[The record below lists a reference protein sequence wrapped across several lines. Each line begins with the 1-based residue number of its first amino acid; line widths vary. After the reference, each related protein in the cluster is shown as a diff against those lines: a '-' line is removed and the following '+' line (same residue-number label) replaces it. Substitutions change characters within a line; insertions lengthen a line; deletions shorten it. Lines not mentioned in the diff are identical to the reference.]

1 MPGTRKGSE
10 AGQRT
15 RQRPDTLELGVL
27 SADIRQQQ
35 QQREQERELEQEQE
49 QQEPDIEHW
58 SAAAAQP
65 TAATTR
71 RSRWFNFASK
81 SRRRRLLRCEEEQ
94 MQLAV
99 EPEHEHDLEQQQVR
113 LAQPEITNI
122 GNSTLTIASPAATH
136 IKPAV
141 PSSATASSHLADS
154 FYSLANADAGDEPK
168 AAIDVEQQYKEQP
181 PSKPRLSVLQRFA
194 SWRRSAP
201 DSLPSRRHSRLQSG
215 DLGSQPQLSASASA
229 RNLRR
234 LSQMR
239 RRRSSYYFSDNER
252 RIRANDK
259 DFNSQ
264 FKYHN
269 NYIKTSKYT
278 LLTFLPFNLLEQFQ
292 RLANF
297 YFLCLLVLQ
306 LIPAISSLTPV
317 TTAIPLIGVLTL
329 TAVKDAYDDIQRHL
343 SDSQVNNRKSKTLR
357 NGKLVE
363 AKWSDVQV
371 GDVIR
376 LDNNQFVAA
385 DIMLLTTSEPNG
397 LCFIETAELDG
408 ETNLKA
414 KQCLIETTELGEQHD
429 LLWNFN
435 GEIICERPNNL
446 LNKFE
451 GTLMWKN
458 QRFALDNDKIL
469 LRGCVLRN
477 TQWCYGVV
485 VFAGV
490 DTKLMQNSGK
500 TQFKSTGVDRLLNF
514 IIIGIVLFLVSI
526 CALFALGCAIWEGL
540 IGQHFQLY
548 LPWEHIIPQE
558 MVASGATVIGLLV
571 FFSYAIVLNTVV
583 PISLYVSVEVIRF
596 AQSFLINWDEEMY
609 YARTQTYAKARTTTL
624 NEELGQIQ
632 YIFSDKTGTL
642 TQNIMTFNKCSI
654 NGRTYG
660 DVIDLRTG
668 ELIEITEQTLF
679 QTCNSNNSKSSKSS
693 SNSKSSS
700 GVNKRSSSSAST
712 AATPTAPPTIL
723 VHTAEVHA
731 KKSAL
736 LVTQDGGTQLAH
748 SPEELCGRIA
758 SEQATPAIST
768 MENPLARKQVHYLS
782 PSRSVANED
791 DVDDPGGSKEDPGS
805 RSPSASPSASSGL
818 GACFTRSGQ
827 RMRRQLSGGLSTSCA
842 SGSVSGDKV
851 IILHDN
857 QPEHE
862 HHHQQQQQQQQQ
874 KQQHEQQTNRKL
886 VKFNL
891 TPSASSATECE
902 TSAID
907 SDSGCCAPFRPH
919 HHSHRNSE
927 RNNSS
932 RRNSNCNSNSS
943 TNTNTNTNTNNN
955 NSSSSTTTT
964 TTTTNAHHRYL
975 STHRFA
981 TNWSSSHQKVHMLEP
996 VDFSANP
1003 HHEVDFRWYDRT
1015 LLDAVRSDEEHSQN
1029 FFRLLALCHTVMAET
1044 VDGRLEYQ
1052 AQSPDEAALV
1062 SAARNFGFV
1071 FRTRTPNSITIEV
1084 MGRIE
1089 EYELLHI
1096 LDFNNVR
1103 KRMSVILRRGNSVV
1117 LYCKGADNV
1126 IYDRLHSGQEDLKAR
1141 TQDHLNKFAG
1151 EGLRTLVLAERR
1163 LSEQY
1168 YNDWRSRQQ
1177 EAALSMDSR
1186 ESKLNAVYEEVE
1198 SGMQLL
1204 GVTAIEDKLQ
1214 DGVPKSIANLQNAGI
1229 KIWVLTGDKQETAI
1243 NIGYSCQLLTDEL
1256 VDVFIV
1262 DGNSVEEVEKQ
1273 LRQFKESIKI
1283 FDRFRPG
1290 GTEAMNHFNSD
1301 SSMDPMSVAMTQTS
1315 AFMQDANGSTM
1326 PPPPAISVVTFRW
1339 DAKIKDNKGG
1349 PDSAECNDI
1358 FGDPE
1363 KNSDGRRTAPSVIV
1377 DENTGFALVVNGH
1390 SLVHCLSPELES
1402 KFLDIASQCK
1412 AVICCRVTPL
1422 QKALVVELIKR
1433 AKNAVTLA
1441 IGDGANDVSMIKAAH
1456 IGVGISGQEGLQAVL
1471 SSDYAIAQ
1479 FCHLERLLLVHGRWS
1494 YYRMCKFLR
1503 YFFYKN
1509 FAFTLCHCWYSL
1521 FCGFSAQTVFDPMFI
1536 SVYNLFYTSLPVLAL
1551 GVFEQDVSDKNSV
1564 EYPRLYT
1571 PGLKSELFNIRE
1583 FIYSVL
1589 HGAFTSLIL
1598 FLIPYGV
1605 YKDGVSHNGYI
1616 LSDHMTLG
1624 AVVATILIVDNT
1636 AQIALYTSYWT
1647 IVNHITIW
1655 GSLIWYFVLDYF
1667 YNYVIGGPYVGSL
1680 TQAIKD
1686 LTFWMTM
1693 LITVVMLMAPVL
1705 AYKFYL
1711 LDVHPSLSDKIRQKS
1726 LKKVHSRVSSDVRR
1740 TPSSRRGRRSV
1751 RSGYAFAHQEGFGR
1765 LITSGKIMHKMPQ
1778 DFAFPLGLGT
1788 KKSQTLHNSV
1798 AASVDGM
1805 NNKQQNHTN
1814 NSGGT
1819 KTNDNNNTNLRHNQN
1834 NQIHS
1839 SMADIRH
1846 DGRAS
1851 GERYQGSASTDEL
1864 SPRAPCQDLD
1874 TINL

>member
-1 MPGTRKGSE
+1 MGTK
-10 AGQRT
+10 T
-15 RQRPDTLELGVL
+15 
-27 SADIRQQQ
+27 
-35 QQREQERELEQEQE
+35 
-49 QQEPDIEHW
+49 
-58 SAAAAQP
+58 
-65 TAATTR
+65 
-71 RSRWFNFASK
+71 
-81 SRRRRLLRCEEEQ
+81 
-94 MQLAV
+94 
-99 EPEHEHDLEQQQVR
+99 
-113 LAQPEITNI
+113 
-122 GNSTLTIASPAATH
+122 
-136 IKPAV
+136 
-141 PSSATASSHLADS
+141 
-154 FYSLANADAGDEPK
+154 
-168 AAIDVEQQYKEQP
+168 
-181 PSKPRLSVLQRFA
+181 
-194 SWRRSAP
+194 
-201 DSLPSRRHSRLQSG
+201 
-215 DLGSQPQLSASASA
+215 QPQLAK
-229 RNLRR
+229 
-234 LSQMR
+234 
-239 RRRSSYYFSDNER
+239 DNER

-259 DFNSQ
+259 EFNSQ

-269 NYIKTSKYT
+269 NYIKTSKYSIF
-278 LLTFLPFNLLEQFQ
+278 TFLPFNLLEQFQ

-363 AKWSDVQV
+363 AKWSEVQV

-385 DIMLLTTSEPNG
+385 DILLLSTSEPNG

-414 KQCLIETTELGEQHD
+414 KQCLTETIELGD
-429 LLWNFN
+429 RNDSLWNFN

-446 LNKFE
+446 LNKFD
-451 GTLMWKN
+451 GTLMWRG
-458 QRFALDNDKIL
+458 QRFALDNEKIL

-526 CALFALGCAIWEGL
+526 CAFFAIGCSVWEGF
-540 IGQHFQLY
+540 IGQHFQAY
-548 LPWEHIIPQE
+548 LPWERIIPKDYIPT
-558 MVASGATVIGLLV
+558 GATVIGLLV

-596 AQSFLINWDEEMY
+596 VQSFLINWDEEMY
-609 YARTQTYAKARTTTL
+609 YATTNTYAKARTTTL

-668 ELIEITEQTLF
+668 ELIEITEAVQ
-679 QTCNSNNSKSSKSS
+679 S
-693 SNSKSSS
+693 
-700 GVNKRSSSSAST
+700 
-712 AATPTAPPTIL
+712 
-723 VHTAEVHA
+723 
-731 KKSAL
+731 
-736 LVTQDGGTQLAH
+736 
-748 SPEELCGRIA
+748 
-758 SEQATPAIST
+758 
-768 MENPLARKQVHYLS
+768 
-782 PSRSVANED
+782 
-791 DVDDPGGSKEDPGS
+791 
-805 RSPSASPSASSGL
+805 
-818 GACFTRSGQ
+818 
-827 RMRRQLSGGLSTSCA
+827 
-842 SGSVSGDKV
+842 
-851 IILHDN
+851 
-857 QPEHE
+857 
-862 HHHQQQQQQQQQ
+862 
-874 KQQHEQQTNRKL
+874 
-886 VKFNL
+886 
-891 TPSASSATECE
+891 
-902 TSAID
+902 
-907 SDSGCCAPFRPH
+907 
-919 HHSHRNSE
+919 
-927 RNNSS
+927 
-932 RRNSNCNSNSS
+932 
-943 TNTNTNTNTNNN
+943 
-955 NSSSSTTTT
+955 
-964 TTTTNAHHRYL
+964 
-975 STHRFA
+975 
-981 TNWSSSHQKVHMLEP
+981 

-1003 HHEVDFRWYDRT
+1003 HHESDFRWYDRT
-1015 LLDAVRSDEEHSQN
+1015 LLDAVRSDEEHSHV

-1044 VDGRLEYQ
+1044 VDGKLEYQ

-1084 MGRIE
+1084 MGRTE
-1089 EYELLHI
+1089 EYELLNI

-1103 KRMSVILRRGNSVV
+1103 KRMSVILRRGDSVV

-1126 IYDRLHSGQEDLKAR
+1126 IYDRLHGGQEDLKAR

-1163 LSEQY
+1163 LTEQY
-1168 YNDWRSRQQ
+1168 YNDWRMRQQ
-1177 EAALSMDSR
+1177 EAALSLDSR
-1186 ESKLNAVYEEVE
+1186 EQKLNAIYEEIE
-1198 SGMQLL
+1198 SEMQLV

-1256 VDVFIV
+1256 ADVFIV

-1283 FDRFRPG
+1283 YNRFRPG
-1290 GTEAMNHFNSD
+1290 GSEGLERLNSE
-1301 SSMDPMSVAMTQTS
+1301 STIDPMSAAITQTS
-1315 AFMQDANGSTM
+1315 AFMQETNLPPTP

-1339 DAKIKDNKGG
+1339 DDKIKDNKGG
-1349 PDSAECNDI
+1349 PDSAECNDL
-1358 FGDPE
+1358 FGDE
-1363 KNSDGRRTAPSVIV
+1363 KKSVGGGTASIMI

-1390 SLVHCLSPELES
+1390 SLVHCLSPELEN

-1479 FCHLERLLLVHGRWS
+1479 FRYLERLLLVHGRWS

-1551 GVFEQDVSDKNSV
+1551 GVFEQDVSDKNSL
-1564 EYPRLYT
+1564 EFPRLYT

-1605 YKDGVSHNGYI
+1605 YKDGVSQHGFI
-1616 LSDHMTLG
+1616 VSDHMTLG

-1636 AQIALYTSYWT
+1636 AQISLYTSYWT
-1647 IVNHITIW
+1647 VVNHVTIW
-1655 GSLIWYFVLDYF
+1655 GSLVWYFVLDYF

-1680 TQAIKD
+1680 TQAMKD
-1686 LTFWMTM
+1686 MTFWFTM
-1693 LITVVMLMAPVL
+1693 LITVMMLVSPVL

-1726 LKKVHSRVSSDVRR
+1726 LKKIHSRASSNVRR
-1740 TPSSRRGRRSV
+1740 TASSRRGRRSV

-1765 LITSGKIMHKMPQ
+1765 LITSGKIMHKLPQ

-1788 KKSQTLHNSV
+1788 KKTQALHNNLTS
-1798 AASVDGM
+1798 ADG
-1805 NNKQQNHTN
+1805 T
-1814 NSGGT
+1814 T
-1819 KTNDNNNTNLRHNQN
+1819 EKTNHSGQDMANNNNTNLRHNQN
-1834 NQIHS
+1834 QNHS
-1839 SMADIRH
+1839 SMADITG
-1846 DGRAS
+1846 DGRSS
-1851 GERYQGSASTDEL
+1851 GGEGGRGSGGSEDM

>member
-1 MPGTRKGSE
+1 MIGGGKRCSE
-10 AGQRT
+10 AARRM
-15 RQRPDTLELGVL
+15 RQRPDTLELAVL
-27 SADIRQQQ
+27 DGQQV
-35 QQREQERELEQEQE
+35 EKQEDDQTPSGAIG
-49 QQEPDIEHW
+49 EP
-58 SAAAAQP
+58 
-65 TAATTR
+65 AATASTSSSTKKTCWFQFARSSRNR
-71 RSRWFNFASK
+71 RK
-81 SRRRRLLRCEEEQ
+81 RLHCEEDEEE
-94 MQLAV
+94 A
-99 EPEHEHDLEQQQVR
+99 ENGR
-113 LAQPEITNI
+113 RACLAQPEGMNI
-122 GNSTLTIASPAATH
+122 GSSTQTIATPLM
-136 IKPAV
+136 V
-141 PSSATASSHLADS
+141 GDS
-154 FYSLANADAGDEPK
+154 FYSLAPEAPNPAEDPK
-168 AAIDVEQQYKEQP
+168 PEDQEQYKQRD
-181 PSKPRLSVLQRFA
+181 PSEVSESK
-194 SWRRSAP
+194 
-201 DSLPSRRHSRLQSG
+201 
-215 DLGSQPQLSASASA
+215 SA
-229 RNLRR
+229 RSLRR

-239 RRRSSYYFSDNER
+239 RRRSSYYFSENER

-259 DFNSQ
+259 EFNLQ
-264 FKYHN
+264 YKYHN
-269 NYIKTSKYT
+269 NYIKTSKYSVF
-278 LLTFLPFNLLEQFQ
+278 TFLPFNLLEQFQ

-357 NGKLVE
+357 NGKLVD
-363 AKWSDVQV
+363 AKWSEVQV

-385 DIMLLTTSEPNG
+385 DILLLTTSEPNG

-414 KQCLIETTELGEQHD
+414 KQCLTETIELGDHHD
-429 LLWNFN
+429 ALWNFN
-435 GEIICERPNNL
+435 GEILCERPNNL
-446 LNKFE
+446 LNKFD
-451 GTLMWKN
+451 GTLIWRN
-458 QRFALDNDKIL
+458 QRFALDNEKIL

-526 CALFALGCAIWEGL
+526 CALFAVGCAIWEGL
-540 IGQHFQLY
+540 IGQHFQAY
-548 LPWEHIIPQE
+548 LPWEHIIPKDYIPT
-558 MVASGATVIGLLV
+558 GATVIGLLV

-596 AQSFLINWDEEMY
+596 IQSFLINWDEEMY
-609 YARTQTYAKARTTTL
+609 YARTNTYAKARTTTL

-668 ELIEITEQTLF
+668 EPIEVTEQ
-679 QTCNSNNSKSSKSS
+679 QTIFHNSPRNPEEVPT
-693 SNSKSSS
+693 
-700 GVNKRSSSSAST
+700 GTAAST
-712 AATPTAPPTIL
+712 SPSTSAKQPPLIL
-723 VHTAEVHA
+723 VHKAEIHA
-731 KKSAL
+731 KKSTVM
-736 LVTQDGGTQLAH
+736 VTAEGETQLAS
-748 SPEELCGRIA
+748 SPSSDRAE
-758 SEQATPAIST
+758 
-768 MENPLARKQVHYLS
+768 MEPPSLDSQRNPRGRKQVRYS
-782 PSRSVANED
+782 APSRSQEME
-791 DVDDPGGSKEDPGS
+791 PGGTIPGGLSPTGYEKQRSSS
-805 RSPSASPSASSGL
+805 RNSAGGL
-818 GACFTRSGQ
+818 GVCFKRSGPGLMQ
-827 RMRRQLSGGLSTSCA
+827 RQLSSTS
-842 SGSVSGDKV
+842 SSDKA
-851 IILHDN
+851 L
-857 QPEHE
+857 Q
-862 HHHQQQQQQQQQ
+862 
-874 KQQHEQQTNRKL
+874 
-886 VKFNL
+886 
-891 TPSASSATECE
+891 C
-902 TSAID
+902 
-907 SDSGCCAPFRPH
+907 
-919 HHSHRNSE
+919 
-927 RNNSS
+927 
-932 RRNSNCNSNSS
+932 
-943 TNTNTNTNTNNN
+943 
-955 NSSSSTTTT
+955 
-964 TTTTNAHHRYL
+964 
-975 STHRFA
+975 
-981 TNWSSSHQKVHMLEP
+981 

-1003 HHEVDFRWYDRT
+1003 HHESDFRWYDRT
-1015 LLDAVRSDEEHSQN
+1015 LLDAVRSDEEHSHV

-1044 VDGRLEYQ
+1044 VEGKLEYQ

-1062 SAARNFGFV
+1062 AAARNFGFV
-1071 FRTRTPNSITIEV
+1071 FRSRTPNSITIEV
-1084 MGRIE
+1084 MGRME
-1089 EYELLHI
+1089 EYELLNI

-1103 KRMSVILRRGNSVV
+1103 KRMSVILRRGDSVV

-1126 IYDRLHSGQEDLKAR
+1126 IYDRLHGGQEDLKAR

-1163 LSEQY
+1163 LTEQY
-1168 YNDWRSRQQ
+1168 YKEWRTRQQ

-1186 ESKLNAVYEEVE
+1186 EERLNEIYEEIE
-1198 SGMQLL
+1198 SDMQLV

-1214 DGVPKSIANLQNAGI
+1214 DGVPKAIANLQSAGI

-1243 NIGYSCQLLTDEL
+1243 NIGYSCQLLSDEL
-1256 VDVFIV
+1256 ADVFIV

-1283 FDRFRPG
+1283 YNRFRPG
-1290 GTEAMNHFNSD
+1290 GTEALYNSD
-1301 SSMDPMSVAMTQTS
+1301 SNMDPLSVTMTQTS
-1315 AFMQDANGSTM
+1315 VFMHESSTPPTP
-1326 PPPPAISVVTFRW
+1326 PPPPAISVVTF
-1339 DAKIKDNKGG
+1339 
-1349 PDSAECNDI
+1349 SAECNDL
-1358 FGDPE
+1358 FGDE
-1363 KNSDGRRTAPSVIV
+1363 KRSLDGGAASIVI

-1390 SLVHCLSPELES
+1390 SLVHCLSPELEI

-1479 FCHLERLLLVHGRWS
+1479 FRYLERLLLVHGRWS

-1536 SVYNLFYTSLPVLAL
+1536 SVYNLFYTSLPVLSL
-1551 GVFEQDVSDKNSV
+1551 GIFEQDVSDKNSV

-1589 HGAFTSLIL
+1589 HGAFTSLVL

-1636 AQIALYTSYWT
+1636 AQISLYTSYWT
-1647 IVNHITIW
+1647 VVNHITIW
-1655 GSLIWYFVLDYF
+1655 GSLVWYFVLDYF

-1693 LITVVMLMAPVL
+1693 LITVMVLVAPVL
-1705 AYKFYL
+1705 AYKYYL

-1726 LKKVHSRVSSDVRR
+1726 LKKIHSRASSDVRR

-1788 KKSQTLHNSV
+1788 KKTQALHNNLTS
-1798 AASVDGM
+1798 ADQTKAS
-1805 NNKQQNHTN
+1805 
-1814 NSGGT
+1814 NSSGHHMG
-1819 KTNDNNNTNLRHNQN
+1819 NNNNTNQRHNQN
-1834 NQIHS
+1834 QNHS
-1839 SMADIRH
+1839 SMADISAE
-1846 DGRAS
+1846 GRVNGADAGGS
-1851 GERYQGSASTDEL
+1851 GGTEDL

>member
-1 MPGTRKGSE
+1 MGTK
-10 AGQRT
+10 T
-15 RQRPDTLELGVL
+15 
-27 SADIRQQQ
+27 
-35 QQREQERELEQEQE
+35 
-49 QQEPDIEHW
+49 
-58 SAAAAQP
+58 
-65 TAATTR
+65 
-71 RSRWFNFASK
+71 
-81 SRRRRLLRCEEEQ
+81 
-94 MQLAV
+94 
-99 EPEHEHDLEQQQVR
+99 
-113 LAQPEITNI
+113 
-122 GNSTLTIASPAATH
+122 
-136 IKPAV
+136 
-141 PSSATASSHLADS
+141 
-154 FYSLANADAGDEPK
+154 
-168 AAIDVEQQYKEQP
+168 
-181 PSKPRLSVLQRFA
+181 
-194 SWRRSAP
+194 
-201 DSLPSRRHSRLQSG
+201 
-215 DLGSQPQLSASASA
+215 QPQQAKE
-229 RNLRR
+229 
-234 LSQMR
+234 
-239 RRRSSYYFSDNER
+239 NER

-259 DFNSQ
+259 EFNLQ
-264 FKYHN
+264 YKYHN
-269 NYIKTSKYT
+269 NYIKTSKYSVF
-278 LLTFLPFNLLEQFQ
+278 TFLPFNLLEQFQ

-357 NGKLVE
+357 NGKLVD
-363 AKWSDVQV
+363 AKWSEVQV

-385 DIMLLTTSEPNG
+385 DILLLTTSEPNG

-414 KQCLIETTELGEQHD
+414 KQCLTETIELGDHHD
-429 LLWNFN
+429 ALWNFN
-435 GEIICERPNNL
+435 GEILCERPNNL
-446 LNKFE
+446 LNKFD
-451 GTLMWKN
+451 GTLIWRN
-458 QRFALDNDKIL
+458 QRFALDNEKIL

-526 CALFALGCAIWEGL
+526 CALFAVGCAIWEGL
-540 IGQHFQLY
+540 IGQHFQAY
-548 LPWEHIIPQE
+548 LPWEHIIPKDYIPT
-558 MVASGATVIGLLV
+558 GATVIGLLV

-596 AQSFLINWDEEMY
+596 IQSFLINWDEEMY
-609 YARTQTYAKARTTTL
+609 YARTNTYAKARTTTL

-668 ELIEITEQTLF
+668 EPIEVTEQ
-679 QTCNSNNSKSSKSS
+679 QTIFHNSPRNPEEVPT
-693 SNSKSSS
+693 
-700 GVNKRSSSSAST
+700 GTAAST
-712 AATPTAPPTIL
+712 SPSTSAKQPPLIL
-723 VHTAEVHA
+723 VHKAEIHA
-731 KKSAL
+731 KKSTVM
-736 LVTQDGGTQLAH
+736 VTAEGETQLAS
-748 SPEELCGRIA
+748 SPSSDRAE
-758 SEQATPAIST
+758 
-768 MENPLARKQVHYLS
+768 MEPPSLDSQRNPRGRKQVRYS
-782 PSRSVANED
+782 APSRSQEME
-791 DVDDPGGSKEDPGS
+791 PGGTIPGGLSPTGYEKQRSSS
-805 RSPSASPSASSGL
+805 RNSAGGL
-818 GACFTRSGQ
+818 GVCFKRSGPGLMQ
-827 RMRRQLSGGLSTSCA
+827 RQLSSTS
-842 SGSVSGDKV
+842 SSDKV
-851 IILHDN
+851 KILHDN
-857 QPEHE
+857 EQTEPHMHHHNQNHHSQH
-862 HHHQQQQQQQQQ
+862 HHHQQQPQQP
-874 KQQHEQQTNRKL
+874 QHNGQL
-886 VKFNL
+886 VKLKFKKS
-891 TPSASSATECE
+891 PSTASLSVPFCPKHSATEE
-902 TSAID
+902 QTLQ
-907 SDSGCCAPFRPH
+907 APPTAQH
-919 HHSHRNSE
+919 Q
-927 RNNSS
+927 
-932 RRNSNCNSNSS
+932 
-943 TNTNTNTNTNNN
+943 
-955 NSSSSTTTT
+955 STTHHNHH
-964 TTTTNAHHRYL
+964 NA
-975 STHRFA
+975 SFA
-981 TNWSSSHQKVHMLEP
+981 TNWSSSRQRVHALQC

-1003 HHEVDFRWYDRT
+1003 HHESDFRWYDRT
-1015 LLDAVRSDEEHSQN
+1015 LLDAVRSDEEHSHV

-1044 VDGRLEYQ
+1044 VEGKLEYQ

-1062 SAARNFGFV
+1062 AAARNFGFV
-1071 FRTRTPNSITIEV
+1071 FRSRTPNSITIEV
-1084 MGRIE
+1084 MGRME
-1089 EYELLHI
+1089 EYELLNI

-1103 KRMSVILRRGNSVV
+1103 KRMSVILRRGDSVV

-1126 IYDRLHSGQEDLKAR
+1126 IYDRLHGGQEDLKAR

-1163 LSEQY
+1163 LTEQY
-1168 YNDWRSRQQ
+1168 YKEWRTRQQ

-1186 ESKLNAVYEEVE
+1186 EERLNEIYEEIE
-1198 SGMQLL
+1198 SDMQLV

-1214 DGVPKSIANLQNAGI
+1214 DGVPKAIANLQSAGI

-1243 NIGYSCQLLTDEL
+1243 NIGYSCQLLSDEL
-1256 VDVFIV
+1256 ADVFIV

-1283 FDRFRPG
+1283 YNRFRPG
-1290 GTEAMNHFNSD
+1290 GTEALYNSD
-1301 SSMDPMSVAMTQTS
+1301 SNMDPLSVTMTQTS
-1315 AFMQDANGSTM
+1315 VFMHESSTPPTP
-1326 PPPPAISVVTFRW
+1326 PPPPAISVVTF
-1339 DAKIKDNKGG
+1339 
-1349 PDSAECNDI
+1349 SAECNDL
-1358 FGDPE
+1358 FGDE
-1363 KNSDGRRTAPSVIV
+1363 KRSLDGGAASIVI

-1390 SLVHCLSPELES
+1390 SLVHCLSPELEI

-1479 FCHLERLLLVHGRWS
+1479 FRYLERLLLVHGRWS

-1536 SVYNLFYTSLPVLAL
+1536 SVYNLFYTSLPVLSL
-1551 GVFEQDVSDKNSV
+1551 GIFEQDVSDKNSV

-1589 HGAFTSLIL
+1589 HGAFTSLVL

-1636 AQIALYTSYWT
+1636 AQISLYTSYWT
-1647 IVNHITIW
+1647 VVNHITIW
-1655 GSLIWYFVLDYF
+1655 GSLVWYFVLDYF

-1693 LITVVMLMAPVL
+1693 LITVMVLVAPVL
-1705 AYKFYL
+1705 AYKYYL

-1726 LKKVHSRVSSDVRR
+1726 LKKIHSRASSDVRR

-1788 KKSQTLHNSV
+1788 KKTQALHNNLTS
-1798 AASVDGM
+1798 ADQTKAS
-1805 NNKQQNHTN
+1805 
-1814 NSGGT
+1814 NSSGHHMG
-1819 KTNDNNNTNLRHNQN
+1819 NNNNTNQRHNQN
-1834 NQIHS
+1834 QNHS
-1839 SMADIRH
+1839 SMADISAE
-1846 DGRAS
+1846 GRVNGADAGGS
-1851 GERYQGSASTDEL
+1851 GGTEDL

>member
-1 MPGTRKGSE
+1 MIGGRRCSE
-10 AGQRT
+10 AAR
-15 RQRPDTLELGVL
+15 RLRRRPDTLELSVL
-27 SADIRQQQ
+27 DGQPMETELQEDNERTPATGAENGNESGTEAVEASCSASSKR
-35 QQREQERELEQEQE
+35 
-49 QQEPDIEHW
+49 
-58 SAAAAQP
+58 
-65 TAATTR
+65 T
-71 RSRWFNFASK
+71 RWFQFARSSK
-81 SRRRRLLRCEEEQ
+81 NRRKRLRCDEDEEVVQQDRRNSDVEGSRRAC
-94 MQLAV
+94 
-99 EPEHEHDLEQQQVR
+99 
-113 LAQPEITNI
+113 LAQPEGMNI
-122 GNSTLTIASPAATH
+122 GSSTQTIATPLM
-136 IKPAV
+136 V
-141 PSSATASSHLADS
+141 GDS
-154 FYSLANADAGDEPK
+154 FYSLAPGGGNPSANKSDDQEL
-168 AAIDVEQQYKEQP
+168 YKQRD
-181 PSKPRLSVLQRFA
+181 PSLVSESKSV
-194 SWRRSAP
+194 
-201 DSLPSRRHSRLQSG
+201 PSM
-215 DLGSQPQLSASASA
+215 
-229 RNLRR
+229 RR
-234 LSQMR
+234 LSQIR
-239 RRRSSYYFSDNER
+239 RRRSSYYFSENER

-259 DFNSQ
+259 EFNAQ

-269 NYIKTSKYT
+269 NYIKTSKYS
-278 LLTFLPFNLLEQFQ
+278 LFTFLPFNLLEQFQ

-329 TAVKDAYDDIQRHL
+329 TAVKDAYDDIQRHI

-363 AKWSDVQV
+363 AKWSEVQV

-385 DIMLLTTSEPNG
+385 DTLLLSTSEPNG

-414 KQCLIETTELGEQHD
+414 KQCLTETIELGDRHD

-446 LNKFE
+446 LNKFD
-451 GTLMWKN
+451 GTLIWRG
-458 QRFALDNDKIL
+458 QRFALDNEKIL

-526 CALFALGCAIWEGL
+526 CALFAIGCAIWEGL

-548 LPWEHIIPQE
+548 LPWEHIIPKDYIPT
-558 MVASGATVIGLLV
+558 GATVIGLLV

-596 AQSFLINWDEEMY
+596 VQSFLINWDEEMY
-609 YARTQTYAKARTTTL
+609 YPTTNTYAKARTTTL

-654 NGRTYG
+654 NGRSYG

-668 ELIEITEQTLF
+668 ELVEITE
-679 QTCNSNNSKSSKSS
+679 
-693 SNSKSSS
+693 
-700 GVNKRSSSSAST
+700 
-712 AATPTAPPTIL
+712 
-723 VHTAEVHA
+723 
-731 KKSAL
+731 AL
-736 LVTQDGGTQLAH
+736 Q
-748 SPEELCGRIA
+748 S
-758 SEQATPAIST
+758 
-768 MENPLARKQVHYLS
+768 
-782 PSRSVANED
+782 
-791 DVDDPGGSKEDPGS
+791 
-805 RSPSASPSASSGL
+805 
-818 GACFTRSGQ
+818 
-827 RMRRQLSGGLSTSCA
+827 
-842 SGSVSGDKV
+842 
-851 IILHDN
+851 
-857 QPEHE
+857 
-862 HHHQQQQQQQQQ
+862 
-874 KQQHEQQTNRKL
+874 
-886 VKFNL
+886 
-891 TPSASSATECE
+891 
-902 TSAID
+902 
-907 SDSGCCAPFRPH
+907 
-919 HHSHRNSE
+919 
-927 RNNSS
+927 
-932 RRNSNCNSNSS
+932 
-943 TNTNTNTNTNNN
+943 
-955 NSSSSTTTT
+955 
-964 TTTTNAHHRYL
+964 
-975 STHRFA
+975 
-981 TNWSSSHQKVHMLEP
+981 

-1003 HHEVDFRWYDRT
+1003 HHESDFRWYDRS
-1015 LLDAVRSDEEHSQN
+1015 LLDAVRSDEEHSHV

-1044 VDGRLEYQ
+1044 VDGKLEYQ

-1084 MGRIE
+1084 MGKTE
-1089 EYELLHI
+1089 EYELLNI

-1103 KRMSVILRRGNSVV
+1103 KRMSVILRRGDSMV

-1126 IYDRLHSGQEDLKAR
+1126 IYDRLHGGQEDLKAR

-1151 EGLRTLVLAERR
+1151 EGLRTLALAERR
-1163 LSEQY
+1163 LTEQY

-1177 EAALSMDSR
+1177 EAALSMDAR
-1186 ESKLNAVYEEVE
+1186 EQKLNAIYEEIE
-1198 SGMQLL
+1198 SEMQLV

-1256 VDVFIV
+1256 ADVFIV

-1283 FDRFRPG
+1283 YNRFRPG
-1290 GTEAMNHFNSD
+1290 GFDAFDRLNSD
-1301 SSMDPMSVAMTQTS
+1301 SNMDPLSVTMTQTS
-1315 AFMQDANGSTM
+1315 AFMQETNLPPTP

-1339 DAKIKDNKGG
+1339 DEKNKDNKGG
-1349 PDSAECNDI
+1349 PDSAECNDL
-1358 FGDPE
+1358 FGDE
-1363 KNSDGRRTAPSVIV
+1363 KGSDDGGTASIVV

-1390 SLVHCLSPELES
+1390 SLVHCLSPELEN

-1471 SSDYAIAQ
+1471 SSDYSIAQ
-1479 FCHLERLLLVHGRWS
+1479 FRYLERLLLVHGRWS

-1551 GVFEQDVSDKNSV
+1551 GVFEQDVSDKNSL
-1564 EYPRLYT
+1564 EFPRLYT

-1589 HGAFTSLIL
+1589 HGAFTSLVL

-1605 YKDGVSHNGYI
+1605 YKDGVSANGFI
-1616 LSDHMTLG
+1616 VSDHMTLG

-1636 AQIALYTSYWT
+1636 AQISLYTSYWT
-1647 IVNHITIW
+1647 VVNHVTIW
-1655 GSLIWYFVLDYF
+1655 GSLVWYFVLDYF

-1680 TQAIKD
+1680 TQAMKD
-1686 LTFWMTM
+1686 LTFWVTM
-1693 LITVVMLMAPVL
+1693 LITVMALVAPVL

-1726 LKKVHSRVSSDVRR
+1726 LKKIHSRASSDVRR
-1740 TPSSRRGRRSV
+1740 TASSRRGRRSV

-1765 LITSGKIMHKMPQ
+1765 LITSGKIMHKLPQ

-1788 KKSQTLHNSV
+1788 KKTQVLHNNLN
-1798 AASVDGM
+1798 SVDGP
-1805 NNKQQNHTN
+1805 NSKTN
-1814 NSGGT
+1814 NVTGQHMV
-1819 KTNDNNNTNLRHNQN
+1819 NNNTNMRQNQN
-1834 NQIHS
+1834 QNHS
-1839 SMADIRH
+1839 SMADITA
-1846 DGRAS
+1846 DGRGHGGDDGRGS
-1851 GERYQGSASTDEL
+1851 GGSDDM

>member
-1 MPGTRKGSE
+1 MIGGGKRCSE
-10 AGQRT
+10 AARRL
-15 RQRPDTLELGVL
+15 RQRPDTLELAVL
-27 SADIRQQQ
+27 DG
-35 QQREQERELEQEQE
+35 QRTEKQEDDQTPSGAIG
-49 QQEPDIEHW
+49 EP
-58 SAAAAQP
+58 AV
-65 TAATTR
+65 TASTSSSTKKACWFQFARSSRNR
-71 RSRWFNFASK
+71 RK
-81 SRRRRLLRCEEEQ
+81 RLHCEEDEEETESGRK
-94 MQLAV
+94 AC
-99 EPEHEHDLEQQQVR
+99 
-113 LAQPEITNI
+113 LAQPEGMNI
-122 GNSTLTIASPAATH
+122 GSSTQTIATPLM
-136 IKPAV
+136 IG
-141 PSSATASSHLADS
+141 DS
-154 FYSLANADAGDEPK
+154 FYSLATEAPNPAGDPK
-168 AAIDVEQQYKEQP
+168 PDDQEQYKQRD
-181 PSKPRLSVLQRFA
+181 PSVVSESKST
-194 SWRRSAP
+194 RS
-201 DSLPSRRHSRLQSG
+201 
-215 DLGSQPQLSASASA
+215 
-229 RNLRR
+229 LRR
-234 LSQMR
+234 LSQLR
-239 RRRSSYYFSDNER
+239 RRRSSYYFSENER

-259 DFNSQ
+259 EFNLQ
-264 FKYHN
+264 YKYHN
-269 NYIKTSKYT
+269 NYIKTSKYSVF
-278 LLTFLPFNLLEQFQ
+278 TFLPFNLLEQFQ

-357 NGKLVE
+357 NGKLVD
-363 AKWSDVQV
+363 AKWSEVQV

-385 DIMLLTTSEPNG
+385 DILLLTTSEPNG

-414 KQCLIETTELGEQHD
+414 KQCLTETIELGDHHD
-429 LLWNFN
+429 ALWNFN
-435 GEIICERPNNL
+435 GEILCERPNNL
-446 LNKFE
+446 LNKFD
-451 GTLMWKN
+451 GTLIWRN
-458 QRFALDNDKIL
+458 QRFALDNEKIL

-526 CALFALGCAIWEGL
+526 CALFAVGCAIWEGL
-540 IGQHFQLY
+540 IGQHFQVY
-548 LPWEHIIPQE
+548 LPWEHIIPKDYIP
-558 MVASGATVIGLLV
+558 SGATVIGLLV

-596 AQSFLINWDEEMY
+596 IQSFLINWDEEMY
-609 YARTQTYAKARTTTL
+609 YARTNTYAKARTTTL

-668 ELIEITEQTLF
+668 EPIEVTEQTIF
-679 QTCNSNNSKSSKSS
+679 HNSPRNPEEVPT
-693 SNSKSSS
+693 
-700 GVNKRSSSSAST
+700 GTATST
-712 AATPTAPPTIL
+712 KQPPLIL
-723 VHTAEVHA
+723 VHKAEVHA
-731 KKSAL
+731 KKSSVM
-736 LVTQDGGTQLAH
+736 VTAEGETQLASSPSSDRAEMEH
-748 SPEELCGRIA
+748 SAPL
-758 SEQATPAIST
+758 PAPQDPQR
-768 MENPLARKQVHYLS
+768 NRGRKQVRYS
-782 PSRSVANED
+782 APSRSQEEE
-791 DVDDPGGSKEDPGS
+791 PGGTIPGRLPTPRGSSPSGYDSQRSSS
-805 RSPSASPSASSGL
+805 RSSGGGL
-818 GACFTRSGQ
+818 GVCFKRSGPGLMQ
-827 RMRRQLSGGLSTSCA
+827 RQLSSTNS
-842 SGSVSGDKV
+842 SDKV
-851 IILHDN
+851 KILHDN
-857 QPEHE
+857 EQTEPHM
-862 HHHQQQQQQQQQ
+862 HHHNQHHHSQHHQQP
-874 KQQHEQQTNRKL
+874 QHNGRL
-886 VKFNL
+886 VKLKFKKS
-891 TPSASSATECE
+891 PSTTSLSVPFCHNHSATEE
-902 TSAID
+902 LTLQ
-907 SDSGCCAPFRPH
+907 APPTAQH
-919 HHSHRNSE
+919 Q
-927 RNNSS
+927 
-932 RRNSNCNSNSS
+932 
-943 TNTNTNTNTNNN
+943 
-955 NSSSSTTTT
+955 STTHQ
-964 TTTTNAHHRYL
+964 NHHNE
-975 STHRFA
+975 SFA
-981 TNWSSSHQKVHMLEP
+981 TNWSSSRQRVHALQC

-1003 HHEVDFRWYDRT
+1003 HHESDFRWYDRT
-1015 LLDAVRSDEEHSQN
+1015 LLDAVRSDEEHSHV

-1044 VDGRLEYQ
+1044 VEGKLEYQ

-1062 SAARNFGFV
+1062 AAARNFGFV
-1071 FRTRTPNSITIEV
+1071 FRSRTPNSITIEV
-1084 MGRIE
+1084 MGRKE
-1089 EYELLHI
+1089 EYELLNI

-1103 KRMSVILRRGNSVV
+1103 KRMSVILRRGNTVV

-1126 IYDRLHSGQEDLKAR
+1126 IYDRLHGGQEDLKAR

-1163 LSEQY
+1163 LTEQY
-1168 YNDWRSRQQ
+1168 YKNWRTRQQ
-1177 EAALSMDSR
+1177 EAALAMDSR
-1186 ESKLNAVYEEVE
+1186 EERLNEIYEEIE
-1198 SGMQLL
+1198 SDMQLV

-1214 DGVPKSIANLQNAGI
+1214 DGVPKAIANLQSAGI

-1256 VDVFIV
+1256 ADVFIV

-1283 FDRFRPG
+1283 YNRFRPG
-1290 GTEAMNHFNSD
+1290 GTEALYNSD
-1301 SSMDPMSVAMTQTS
+1301 SNMDPLSVTMTQTS
-1315 AFMQDANGSTM
+1315 VFMHESSNPPTP

-1339 DAKIKDNKGG
+1339 DDKNKDKKGG
-1349 PDSAECNDI
+1349 PDSAECNDL
-1358 FGDPE
+1358 FGDE
-1363 KNSDGRRTAPSVIV
+1363 KRSLDDGAASIVI
-1377 DENTGFALVVNGH
+1377 DETTGFALVVNGH
-1390 SLVHCLSPELES
+1390 SLVHCLSPELEI

-1479 FCHLERLLLVHGRWS
+1479 FRYLERLLLVHGRWS

-1536 SVYNLFYTSLPVLAL
+1536 SVYNLFYTSLPVLSL
-1551 GVFEQDVSDKNSV
+1551 GIFEQDVSDKNSV

-1571 PGLKSELFNIRE
+1571 PGLRSELFNIRE

-1589 HGAFTSLIL
+1589 HGAFTSLVL

-1605 YKDGVSHNGYI
+1605 YKDGVSQNGYI

-1636 AQIALYTSYWT
+1636 AQISLYTSYWT

-1655 GSLIWYFVLDYF
+1655 GSLVWYFVLDYF

-1693 LITVVMLMAPVL
+1693 LITVMVLVAPVL
-1705 AYKFYL
+1705 AYKYYL

-1726 LKKVHSRVSSDVRR
+1726 LKKIHSRASSDVRR

-1788 KKSQTLHNSV
+1788 KKTQALHNNL
-1798 AASVDGM
+1798 ASADQT
-1805 NNKQQNHTN
+1805 KAS
-1814 NSGGT
+1814 NSSGHHMG
-1819 KTNDNNNTNLRHNQN
+1819 NNNNTNQRHNQN
-1834 NQIHS
+1834 QNHS
-1839 SMADIRH
+1839 SMADISAE
-1846 DGRAS
+1846 GRAADAGGS
-1851 GERYQGSASTDEL
+1851 GANDDI

>member
-1 MPGTRKGSE
+1 MGTK
-10 AGQRT
+10 T
-15 RQRPDTLELGVL
+15 
-27 SADIRQQQ
+27 
-35 QQREQERELEQEQE
+35 
-49 QQEPDIEHW
+49 
-58 SAAAAQP
+58 
-65 TAATTR
+65 
-71 RSRWFNFASK
+71 
-81 SRRRRLLRCEEEQ
+81 
-94 MQLAV
+94 
-99 EPEHEHDLEQQQVR
+99 
-113 LAQPEITNI
+113 
-122 GNSTLTIASPAATH
+122 
-136 IKPAV
+136 
-141 PSSATASSHLADS
+141 
-154 FYSLANADAGDEPK
+154 
-168 AAIDVEQQYKEQP
+168 
-181 PSKPRLSVLQRFA
+181 
-194 SWRRSAP
+194 
-201 DSLPSRRHSRLQSG
+201 
-215 DLGSQPQLSASASA
+215 QPQLAKE
-229 RNLRR
+229 
-234 LSQMR
+234 
-239 RRRSSYYFSDNER
+239 NER

-259 DFNSQ
+259 EFNAQ

-269 NYIKTSKYT
+269 NYIKTSKYS
-278 LLTFLPFNLLEQFQ
+278 LFTFLPFNLLEQFQ

-329 TAVKDAYDDIQRHL
+329 TAVKDAYDDIQRHI

-363 AKWSDVQV
+363 AKWSEVQV

-385 DIMLLTTSEPNG
+385 DTLLLSTSEPNG

-414 KQCLIETTELGEQHD
+414 KQCLTETIELGDRHD

-446 LNKFE
+446 LNKFD
-451 GTLMWKN
+451 GTLIWRG
-458 QRFALDNDKIL
+458 QRFALDNEKIL

-526 CALFALGCAIWEGL
+526 CALFAIGCAIWEGL

-548 LPWEHIIPQE
+548 LPWEHIIPKDYIPT
-558 MVASGATVIGLLV
+558 GATVIGLLV

-596 AQSFLINWDEEMY
+596 VQSFLINWDEEMY
-609 YARTQTYAKARTTTL
+609 YPTTNTYAKARTTTL

-654 NGRTYG
+654 NGRSYG

-668 ELIEITEQTLF
+668 ELVEITE
-679 QTCNSNNSKSSKSS
+679 
-693 SNSKSSS
+693 
-700 GVNKRSSSSAST
+700 
-712 AATPTAPPTIL
+712 
-723 VHTAEVHA
+723 
-731 KKSAL
+731 AL
-736 LVTQDGGTQLAH
+736 Q
-748 SPEELCGRIA
+748 S
-758 SEQATPAIST
+758 
-768 MENPLARKQVHYLS
+768 
-782 PSRSVANED
+782 
-791 DVDDPGGSKEDPGS
+791 
-805 RSPSASPSASSGL
+805 
-818 GACFTRSGQ
+818 
-827 RMRRQLSGGLSTSCA
+827 
-842 SGSVSGDKV
+842 
-851 IILHDN
+851 
-857 QPEHE
+857 
-862 HHHQQQQQQQQQ
+862 
-874 KQQHEQQTNRKL
+874 
-886 VKFNL
+886 
-891 TPSASSATECE
+891 
-902 TSAID
+902 
-907 SDSGCCAPFRPH
+907 
-919 HHSHRNSE
+919 
-927 RNNSS
+927 
-932 RRNSNCNSNSS
+932 
-943 TNTNTNTNTNNN
+943 
-955 NSSSSTTTT
+955 
-964 TTTTNAHHRYL
+964 
-975 STHRFA
+975 
-981 TNWSSSHQKVHMLEP
+981 

-1003 HHEVDFRWYDRT
+1003 HHESDFRWYDRS
-1015 LLDAVRSDEEHSQN
+1015 LLDAVRSDEEHSHV

-1044 VDGRLEYQ
+1044 VDGKLEYQ

-1084 MGRIE
+1084 MGQTE
-1089 EYELLHI
+1089 EYELLNI

-1103 KRMSVILRRGNSVV
+1103 KRMSVILRRGDSMV

-1126 IYDRLHSGQEDLKAR
+1126 IYDRLHGGQEDLKAR

-1151 EGLRTLVLAERR
+1151 EGLRTLALAERR
-1163 LSEQY
+1163 LTEQY

-1186 ESKLNAVYEEVE
+1186 EQKLNAIYEEIE
-1198 SGMQLL
+1198 SEMQLV

-1256 VDVFIV
+1256 ADVFIV

-1283 FDRFRPG
+1283 YNRFRPG
-1290 GTEAMNHFNSD
+1290 GFDAFDRLNSD
-1301 SSMDPMSVAMTQTS
+1301 SNMDPLSVTMTQTS
-1315 AFMQDANGSTM
+1315 AFMQETNLPPTP

-1339 DAKIKDNKGG
+1339 DEKNKDNKGG
-1349 PDSAECNDI
+1349 PDSAECNDL
-1358 FGDPE
+1358 FGDE
-1363 KNSDGRRTAPSVIV
+1363 KGSDDGGTASIVV

-1390 SLVHCLSPELES
+1390 SLVHCLSPELEN

-1471 SSDYAIAQ
+1471 SSDYSIAQ
-1479 FCHLERLLLVHGRWS
+1479 FRYLERLLLVHGRWS

-1551 GVFEQDVSDKNSV
+1551 GVFEQDVSDKNSL
-1564 EYPRLYT
+1564 EFPRLYT

-1589 HGAFTSLIL
+1589 HGAFTSLVL

-1605 YKDGVSHNGYI
+1605 YKDGVSANGFI
-1616 LSDHMTLG
+1616 VSDHMTLG

-1636 AQIALYTSYWT
+1636 AQISLYTSYWT
-1647 IVNHITIW
+1647 VVNHVTIW
-1655 GSLIWYFVLDYF
+1655 GSLVWYFVLDYF

-1680 TQAIKD
+1680 TQAMKD
-1686 LTFWMTM
+1686 LTFWVTM
-1693 LITVVMLMAPVL
+1693 LITVMALVAPVL

-1726 LKKVHSRVSSDVRR
+1726 LKKIHSRASSDVRR
-1740 TPSSRRGRRSV
+1740 TASSRRGRRSV

-1765 LITSGKIMHKMPQ
+1765 LITSGKIMHKLPQ

-1788 KKSQTLHNSV
+1788 KKTQVLHNNLNS
-1798 AASVDGM
+1798 ADGP
-1805 NNKQQNHTN
+1805 NSKTN
-1814 NSGGT
+1814 NVTGQHMV
-1819 KTNDNNNTNLRHNQN
+1819 NNNTNMRQNQN
-1834 NQIHS
+1834 QNHS
-1839 SMADIRH
+1839 SMADITA
-1846 DGRAS
+1846 DGRGHGGDDGRGS
-1851 GERYQGSASTDEL
+1851 GGSDDM

>member
-1 MPGTRKGSE
+1 MGTK
-10 AGQRT
+10 T
-15 RQRPDTLELGVL
+15 
-27 SADIRQQQ
+27 
-35 QQREQERELEQEQE
+35 
-49 QQEPDIEHW
+49 
-58 SAAAAQP
+58 
-65 TAATTR
+65 
-71 RSRWFNFASK
+71 
-81 SRRRRLLRCEEEQ
+81 
-94 MQLAV
+94 
-99 EPEHEHDLEQQQVR
+99 
-113 LAQPEITNI
+113 
-122 GNSTLTIASPAATH
+122 
-136 IKPAV
+136 
-141 PSSATASSHLADS
+141 
-154 FYSLANADAGDEPK
+154 
-168 AAIDVEQQYKEQP
+168 
-181 PSKPRLSVLQRFA
+181 
-194 SWRRSAP
+194 
-201 DSLPSRRHSRLQSG
+201 
-215 DLGSQPQLSASASA
+215 QPQQAKE
-229 RNLRR
+229 
-234 LSQMR
+234 
-239 RRRSSYYFSDNER
+239 NER

-259 DFNSQ
+259 EFNLQ
-264 FKYHN
+264 YKYHN
-269 NYIKTSKYT
+269 NYIKTSKYSVF
-278 LLTFLPFNLLEQFQ
+278 TFLPFNLLEQFQ

-357 NGKLVE
+357 NGKLVD
-363 AKWSDVQV
+363 AKWSEVQV

-385 DIMLLTTSEPNG
+385 DILLLTTSEPNG

-414 KQCLIETTELGEQHD
+414 KQCLTETIELGDHHD
-429 LLWNFN
+429 ALWNFN
-435 GEIICERPNNL
+435 GEILCERPNNL
-446 LNKFE
+446 LNKFD
-451 GTLMWKN
+451 GTLIWRN
-458 QRFALDNDKIL
+458 QRFALDNEKIL

-526 CALFALGCAIWEGL
+526 CALFAVGCAIWEGL
-540 IGQHFQLY
+540 IGQHFQAY
-548 LPWEHIIPQE
+548 LPWEHIIPKDYIPT
-558 MVASGATVIGLLV
+558 GATVIGLLV

-596 AQSFLINWDEEMY
+596 IQSFLINWDEEMY
-609 YARTQTYAKARTTTL
+609 YARTNTYAKARTTTL

-668 ELIEITEQTLF
+668 EPIEVTEQ
-679 QTCNSNNSKSSKSS
+679 QTIFHNSPRNPEEVPT
-693 SNSKSSS
+693 
-700 GVNKRSSSSAST
+700 GTAAST
-712 AATPTAPPTIL
+712 SPSTSAKQPPLIL
-723 VHTAEVHA
+723 VHKAEIHA
-731 KKSAL
+731 KKSTVM
-736 LVTQDGGTQLAH
+736 VTAEGETQLAS
-748 SPEELCGRIA
+748 SPSSDRAE
-758 SEQATPAIST
+758 
-768 MENPLARKQVHYLS
+768 MEPPSLDSQRNPRGRKQVRYS
-782 PSRSVANED
+782 APSRSQEME
-791 DVDDPGGSKEDPGS
+791 PGGTIPGGLSPTGYEKQRSSS
-805 RSPSASPSASSGL
+805 RNSAGGL
-818 GACFTRSGQ
+818 GVCFKRSGPGLMQ
-827 RMRRQLSGGLSTSCA
+827 RQLSSTS
-842 SGSVSGDKV
+842 SSDKV
-851 IILHDN
+851 KILHDN
-857 QPEHE
+857 EQTEPHMHHHNQNHHSQH
-862 HHHQQQQQQQQQ
+862 HHHQQQPQQP
-874 KQQHEQQTNRKL
+874 QHNGQL
-886 VKFNL
+886 VKLKFKKS
-891 TPSASSATECE
+891 PSTASLSVPFCPKHSATEE
-902 TSAID
+902 QTLQ
-907 SDSGCCAPFRPH
+907 APPTAQH
-919 HHSHRNSE
+919 Q
-927 RNNSS
+927 
-932 RRNSNCNSNSS
+932 
-943 TNTNTNTNTNNN
+943 
-955 NSSSSTTTT
+955 STTHHNHH
-964 TTTTNAHHRYL
+964 NA
-975 STHRFA
+975 SFA
-981 TNWSSSHQKVHMLEP
+981 TNWSSSRQRVHALQC

-1003 HHEVDFRWYDRT
+1003 HHESDFRWYDRT
-1015 LLDAVRSDEEHSQN
+1015 LLDAVRSDEEHSHV

-1044 VDGRLEYQ
+1044 VEGKLEYQ

-1062 SAARNFGFV
+1062 AAARNFGFV
-1071 FRTRTPNSITIEV
+1071 FRSRTPNSITIEV
-1084 MGRIE
+1084 MGRME
-1089 EYELLHI
+1089 EYELLNI

-1103 KRMSVILRRGNSVV
+1103 KRMSVILRRGDSVV

-1126 IYDRLHSGQEDLKAR
+1126 IYDRLHGGQEDLKAR

-1163 LSEQY
+1163 LTEQY
-1168 YNDWRSRQQ
+1168 YKEWRTRQQ

-1186 ESKLNAVYEEVE
+1186 EERLNEIYEEIE
-1198 SGMQLL
+1198 SDMQLV

-1214 DGVPKSIANLQNAGI
+1214 DGVPKAIANLQSAGI

-1243 NIGYSCQLLTDEL
+1243 NIGYSCQLLSDEL
-1256 VDVFIV
+1256 ADVFIV

-1283 FDRFRPG
+1283 YNRFRPG
-1290 GTEAMNHFNSD
+1290 GTEALYNSD
-1301 SSMDPMSVAMTQTS
+1301 SNMDPLSVTMTQTS
-1315 AFMQDANGSTM
+1315 VFMHESSTPPTP

-1339 DAKIKDNKGG
+1339 DDKNKDNKGG
-1349 PDSAECNDI
+1349 PDSAECNDL
-1358 FGDPE
+1358 FGDE
-1363 KNSDGRRTAPSVIV
+1363 KRSLDGGAASIVI

-1390 SLVHCLSPELES
+1390 SLVHCLSPELEI

-1479 FCHLERLLLVHGRWS
+1479 FRYLERLLLVHGRWS

-1536 SVYNLFYTSLPVLAL
+1536 SVYNLFYTSLPVLSL
-1551 GVFEQDVSDKNSV
+1551 GIFEQDVSDKNSV

-1589 HGAFTSLIL
+1589 HGAFTSLVL

-1636 AQIALYTSYWT
+1636 AQISLYTSYWT
-1647 IVNHITIW
+1647 VVNHITIW
-1655 GSLIWYFVLDYF
+1655 GSLVWYFVLDYF

-1693 LITVVMLMAPVL
+1693 LITVMVLVAPVL
-1705 AYKFYL
+1705 AYKYYL

-1726 LKKVHSRVSSDVRR
+1726 LKKIHSRASSDVRR

-1788 KKSQTLHNSV
+1788 KKTQALHNNLTS
-1798 AASVDGM
+1798 ADQTKAS
-1805 NNKQQNHTN
+1805 
-1814 NSGGT
+1814 NSSGHHMG
-1819 KTNDNNNTNLRHNQN
+1819 NNNNTNQRHNQN
-1834 NQIHS
+1834 QNHS
-1839 SMADIRH
+1839 SMADISAE
-1846 DGRAS
+1846 GRVNGADAGGS
-1851 GERYQGSASTDEL
+1851 GGTEDL

>member
-1 MPGTRKGSE
+1 MIGGRRCSE
-10 AGQRT
+10 AAR
-15 RQRPDTLELGVL
+15 RLRRRPDTLELSVL
-27 SADIRQQQ
+27 DGQPMETELQEDNERTPTTGAGNGNESGTEAVEASCSASSKR
-35 QQREQERELEQEQE
+35 
-49 QQEPDIEHW
+49 
-58 SAAAAQP
+58 
-65 TAATTR
+65 T
-71 RSRWFNFASK
+71 RWFQFARSSK
-81 SRRRRLLRCEEEQ
+81 NRRKRLHCDDDEECVQQDRRNSDLEGSRRAC
-94 MQLAV
+94 
-99 EPEHEHDLEQQQVR
+99 
-113 LAQPEITNI
+113 LAQPEGMNI
-122 GNSTLTIASPAATH
+122 GSSTQTIATPLM
-136 IKPAV
+136 V
-141 PSSATASSHLADS
+141 GDS
-154 FYSLANADAGDEPK
+154 FYSLAPGGGNPSANKSDDQEL
-168 AAIDVEQQYKEQP
+168 YKQRD
-181 PSKPRLSVLQRFA
+181 PSVASESKSV
-194 SWRRSAP
+194 
-201 DSLPSRRHSRLQSG
+201 PSM
-215 DLGSQPQLSASASA
+215 
-229 RNLRR
+229 RR
-234 LSQMR
+234 LSQIR
-239 RRRSSYYFSDNER
+239 RRRSSYYFSENER

-259 DFNSQ
+259 EFNAQ

-269 NYIKTSKYT
+269 NYIKTSKYS
-278 LLTFLPFNLLEQFQ
+278 LFTFLPFNLLEQFQ

-329 TAVKDAYDDIQRHL
+329 TAVKDAYDDIQRHI

-363 AKWSDVQV
+363 AKWSEVQV

-385 DIMLLTTSEPNG
+385 DTLLLSTSEPNG

-414 KQCLIETTELGEQHD
+414 KQCLTETIELGDRHD

-446 LNKFE
+446 LNKFD
-451 GTLMWKN
+451 GTLIWRG
-458 QRFALDNDKIL
+458 QRFALDNEKIL

-526 CALFALGCAIWEGL
+526 CALFAIGCAIWEGL

-548 LPWEHIIPQE
+548 LPWEHIIPKDYIPT
-558 MVASGATVIGLLV
+558 GATVIGLLV

-596 AQSFLINWDEEMY
+596 VQSFLINWDDEMY
-609 YARTQTYAKARTTTL
+609 YPTTNTYAKARTTTL

-654 NGRTYG
+654 NGRSYG

-668 ELIEITEQTLF
+668 ELVEITE
-679 QTCNSNNSKSSKSS
+679 
-693 SNSKSSS
+693 
-700 GVNKRSSSSAST
+700 
-712 AATPTAPPTIL
+712 
-723 VHTAEVHA
+723 
-731 KKSAL
+731 AL
-736 LVTQDGGTQLAH
+736 Q
-748 SPEELCGRIA
+748 S
-758 SEQATPAIST
+758 
-768 MENPLARKQVHYLS
+768 
-782 PSRSVANED
+782 
-791 DVDDPGGSKEDPGS
+791 
-805 RSPSASPSASSGL
+805 
-818 GACFTRSGQ
+818 
-827 RMRRQLSGGLSTSCA
+827 
-842 SGSVSGDKV
+842 
-851 IILHDN
+851 
-857 QPEHE
+857 
-862 HHHQQQQQQQQQ
+862 
-874 KQQHEQQTNRKL
+874 
-886 VKFNL
+886 
-891 TPSASSATECE
+891 
-902 TSAID
+902 
-907 SDSGCCAPFRPH
+907 
-919 HHSHRNSE
+919 
-927 RNNSS
+927 
-932 RRNSNCNSNSS
+932 
-943 TNTNTNTNTNNN
+943 
-955 NSSSSTTTT
+955 
-964 TTTTNAHHRYL
+964 
-975 STHRFA
+975 
-981 TNWSSSHQKVHMLEP
+981 

-1003 HHEVDFRWYDRT
+1003 HHESDFRWYDRS
-1015 LLDAVRSDEEHSQN
+1015 LLDAVRSDEEHSHV

-1084 MGRIE
+1084 MGQTE
-1089 EYELLHI
+1089 EYELLNI

-1103 KRMSVILRRGNSVV
+1103 KRMSVILRRGDSMV

-1126 IYDRLHSGQEDLKAR
+1126 IYDRLHGGQEDLKAR

-1151 EGLRTLVLAERR
+1151 EGLRTLALAERR
-1163 LSEQY
+1163 LTEQY

-1186 ESKLNAVYEEVE
+1186 EQKLNAIYEEIE
-1198 SGMQLL
+1198 SEMQLV

-1256 VDVFIV
+1256 ADVFIV

-1283 FDRFRPG
+1283 YNRFRPG
-1290 GTEAMNHFNSD
+1290 GFDAFDRLNSD
-1301 SSMDPMSVAMTQTS
+1301 SNMDPLSVTMTQTS
-1315 AFMQDANGSTM
+1315 AFMQETNLPPTP

-1339 DAKIKDNKGG
+1339 DEKNKDNKGG
-1349 PDSAECNDI
+1349 PDSAECNDL
-1358 FGDPE
+1358 FGDE
-1363 KNSDGRRTAPSVIV
+1363 KGSEDGGTASIVV

-1390 SLVHCLSPELES
+1390 SLVHCLSPELEN

-1471 SSDYAIAQ
+1471 SSDYSIAQ
-1479 FCHLERLLLVHGRWS
+1479 FRYLERLLLVHGRWS

-1551 GVFEQDVSDKNSV
+1551 GVFEQDVSDKNSL
-1564 EYPRLYT
+1564 EFPRLYT

-1589 HGAFTSLIL
+1589 HGAFTSLVL

-1605 YKDGVSHNGYI
+1605 YKDGVSANGFI
-1616 LSDHMTLG
+1616 VSDHMTLG

-1636 AQIALYTSYWT
+1636 AQISLYTSYWT
-1647 IVNHITIW
+1647 VVNHVTIW
-1655 GSLIWYFVLDYF
+1655 GSLVWYFVLDYF

-1680 TQAIKD
+1680 TQAMKD
-1686 LTFWMTM
+1686 LTFWVTM
-1693 LITVVMLMAPVL
+1693 LITVMALVAPVL

-1726 LKKVHSRVSSDVRR
+1726 LKKIHSRASSDVRR
-1740 TPSSRRGRRSV
+1740 TASSRRGRRSV

-1765 LITSGKIMHKMPQ
+1765 LITSGKIMHKLPQ

-1788 KKSQTLHNSV
+1788 KKTQVLHNNLNS
-1798 AASVDGM
+1798 ADGP
-1805 NNKQQNHTN
+1805 NSKTN
-1814 NSGGT
+1814 NVTGQHMV
-1819 KTNDNNNTNLRHNQN
+1819 NNNTNMRQNQN
-1834 NQIHS
+1834 QNHS
-1839 SMADIRH
+1839 SMADITA
-1846 DGRAS
+1846 DGRGHGGDDGRGS
-1851 GERYQGSASTDEL
+1851 GGSDDM

>member
-1 MPGTRKGSE
+1 MPGARKCSE
-10 AGQRT
+10 TGKSM
-15 RQRPDTLELGVL
+15 RQRPDTLELDVL
-27 SADIRQQQ
+27 SGDQDSATYDR
-35 QQREQERELEQEQE
+35 RDEEQGQVQEQ
-49 QQEPDIEHW
+49 
-58 SAAAAQP
+58 
-65 TAATTR
+65 TAAVTR
-71 RSRWFNFASK
+71 RTRWFHFASK
-81 SRRRRLLRCEEEQ
+81 SRRRRRQRCEEEQ
-94 MQLAV
+94 MQLA
-99 EPEHEHDLEQQQVR
+99 LEQEQEEQLQQQQQQLQVR
-113 LAQPEITNI
+113 LAQPETMNI
-122 GNSTLTIASPAATH
+122 GNSTLTMASPLTANL
-136 IKPAV
+136 KPTV
-141 PSSATASSHLADS
+141 TTTTTTTSSDLAES
-154 FYSLANADAGDEPK
+154 FYSLANADITEPP
-168 AAIDVEQQYKEQP
+168 ITVVDVELQYKEQP
-181 PSKPRLSVLQRFA
+181 LAKPRLSMLQRFA

-201 DSLPSRRHSRLQSG
+201 ESLPSRRCSHSPVSDEPQ
-215 DLGSQPQLSASASA
+215 DPQQPQLLASASA

-234 LSQMR
+234 LSQLR

-259 DFNSQ
+259 EFNSQ

-385 DIMLLTTSEPNG
+385 DIMLLTTSEPSG

-414 KQCLIETTELGEQHD
+414 KQCLMETTELGEQHD
-429 LLWNFN
+429 LLWSFN

-451 GTLMWKN
+451 GTLIWRN

-514 IIIGIVLFLVSI
+514 IIIGIVLFLISI
-526 CALFALGCAIWEGL
+526 CAFFALACAIWEGL

-660 DVIDLRTG
+660 DVYDLRTG

-679 QTCNSNNSKSSKSS
+679 QTSNSSNCNSN
-693 SNSKSSS
+693 SNSNCSS
-700 GVNKRSSSSAST
+700 GGGGGGNKRSGSSST
-712 AATPTAPPTIL
+712 AAVPPTIL
-723 VHTAEVHA
+723 VHKAEVHE
-731 KKSAL
+731 KKSAV
-736 LVTQDGGTQLAH
+736 LVTTDGGTQLAH
-748 SPEELCGRIA
+748 SPEQLHGCIA
-758 SEQATPAIST
+758 SERLSPTVST
-768 MENPLARKQVHYLS
+768 VDNPLARKQVRYLS
-782 PSRSVANED
+782 PSRSVSNED
-791 DVDDPGGSKEDPGS
+791 DVDDPGG
-805 RSPSASPSASSGL
+805 RTCTRSASGSGSASASASGSSGL

-827 RMRRQLSGGLSTSCA
+827 RMRRQLSGGLSTS
-842 SGSVSGDKV
+842 SGSSSDKA
-851 IILHDN
+851 L
-857 QPEHE
+857 
-862 HHHQQQQQQQQQ
+862 
-874 KQQHEQQTNRKL
+874 
-886 VKFNL
+886 
-891 TPSASSATECE
+891 A
-902 TSAID
+902 
-907 SDSGCCAPFRPH
+907 
-919 HHSHRNSE
+919 
-927 RNNSS
+927 
-932 RRNSNCNSNSS
+932 
-943 TNTNTNTNTNNN
+943 
-955 NSSSSTTTT
+955 
-964 TTTTNAHHRYL
+964 
-975 STHRFA
+975 
-981 TNWSSSHQKVHMLEP
+981 P

-1003 HHEVDFRWYDRT
+1003 HHESDFRWYDRT
-1015 LLDAVRSDEEHSQN
+1015 LLDAVRSDEPHAHN

-1084 MGRIE
+1084 MGRLE

-1126 IYDRLHSGQEDLKAR
+1126 IYDRLHGGQEDLKAR

-1163 LSEQY
+1163 LTEQY
-1168 YNDWRSRQQ
+1168 YSDWRLRQQ

-1186 ESKLNAVYEEVE
+1186 EQKLNAMYEEVE
-1198 SGMQLL
+1198 SDMQLL

-1214 DGVPKSIANLQNAGI
+1214 DGVPKSIANLQSAGI

-1262 DGNSVEEVEKQ
+1262 DGSSVEEVEKQ

-1290 GTEAMNHFNSD
+1290 GSEALNHYNSD
-1301 SSMDPMSVAMTQTS
+1301 SSMDPMGVAMTQTS
-1315 AFMQDANGSTM
+1315 AFMQDPNGSTI
-1326 PPPPAISVVTFRW
+1326 PQPPPAISVVTF
-1339 DAKIKDNKGG
+1339 
-1349 PDSAECNDI
+1349 SAECTDL
-1358 FGDPE
+1358 FGDAE
-1363 KNSDGRRTAPSVIV
+1363 KSEDGRRTAPSVVV
-1377 DENTGFALVVNGH
+1377 DESTGFALVVNGH
-1390 SLVHCLSPELES
+1390 SLVHCLSPELET

-1479 FCHLERLLLVHGRWS
+1479 FCYLERLLLVHGRWS

-1551 GVFEQDVSDKNSV
+1551 GVFEQDVSDKHSL
-1564 EYPRLYT
+1564 EYPRLYA

-1680 TQAIKD
+1680 TQAMKD
-1686 LTFWMTM
+1686 LTFWVTM

-1711 LDVHPSLSDKIRQKS
+1711 LDVHPSLSDKIRQRS

-1788 KKSQTLHNSV
+1788 KKTQALHNNLG
-1798 AASVDGM
+1798 DGVTHKQTPSTGHNH
-1805 NNKQQNHTN
+1805 NNISSKN
-1814 NSGGT
+1814 
-1819 KTNDNNNTNLRHNQN
+1819 NNNTNLRHNHN

-1839 SMADIRH
+1839 SMADIRR
-1846 DGRAS
+1846 DGQS
-1851 GERYQGSASTDEL
+1851 SSDMNQGSASTDEL

>member
-1 MPGTRKGSE
+1 MGTK
-10 AGQRT
+10 T
-15 RQRPDTLELGVL
+15 
-27 SADIRQQQ
+27 
-35 QQREQERELEQEQE
+35 
-49 QQEPDIEHW
+49 
-58 SAAAAQP
+58 
-65 TAATTR
+65 
-71 RSRWFNFASK
+71 
-81 SRRRRLLRCEEEQ
+81 
-94 MQLAV
+94 
-99 EPEHEHDLEQQQVR
+99 
-113 LAQPEITNI
+113 
-122 GNSTLTIASPAATH
+122 
-136 IKPAV
+136 
-141 PSSATASSHLADS
+141 
-154 FYSLANADAGDEPK
+154 
-168 AAIDVEQQYKEQP
+168 
-181 PSKPRLSVLQRFA
+181 
-194 SWRRSAP
+194 
-201 DSLPSRRHSRLQSG
+201 
-215 DLGSQPQLSASASA
+215 QPQLAKE
-229 RNLRR
+229 
-234 LSQMR
+234 
-239 RRRSSYYFSDNER
+239 NER

-259 DFNSQ
+259 EFNAQ

-269 NYIKTSKYT
+269 NYIKTSKYS
-278 LLTFLPFNLLEQFQ
+278 LFTFLPFNLLEQFQ

-329 TAVKDAYDDIQRHL
+329 TAVKDAYDDIQRHI

-363 AKWSDVQV
+363 AKWSEVQV

-385 DIMLLTTSEPNG
+385 DTLLLSTSEPNG

-414 KQCLIETTELGEQHD
+414 KQCLTETIELGDRHD

-446 LNKFE
+446 LNKFD
-451 GTLMWKN
+451 GTLIWRG
-458 QRFALDNDKIL
+458 QRFALDNEKIL

-526 CALFALGCAIWEGL
+526 CALFAIGCAIWEGL

-548 LPWEHIIPQE
+548 LPWEHIIPKDYIPT
-558 MVASGATVIGLLV
+558 GATVIGLLV

-596 AQSFLINWDEEMY
+596 VQSFLINWDEEMY
-609 YARTQTYAKARTTTL
+609 YPTTNTYAKARTTTL

-654 NGRTYG
+654 NGRSYG

-668 ELIEITEQTLF
+668 ELVEITEQQTIF
-679 QTCNSNNSKSSKSS
+679 QNSNTNNRPS
-693 SNSKSSS
+693 
-700 GVNKRSSSSAST
+700 
-712 AATPTAPPTIL
+712 PTCGAIVAPPAAPPPIIL
-723 VHTAEVHA
+723 VHKAEVHA
-731 KKSAL
+731 KKSSL
-736 LVTQDGGTQLAH
+736 LVSSSGEAQVV
-748 SPEELCGRIA
+748 PERPKSDDER
-758 SEQATPAIST
+758 PAP
-768 MENPLARKQVHYLS
+768 PLEAGEKRPGLKHVRYS
-782 PSRSVANED
+782 APSRSQDED
-791 DVDDPGGSKEDPGS
+791 SGRLSPRVSGS
-805 RSPSASPSASSGL
+805 RGLSPPIGNEERRSSGGFKRI
-818 GACFTRSGQ
+818 GAGCMQ
-827 RMRRQLSGGLSTSCA
+827 RQLSRTSSC
-842 SGSVSGDKV
+842 DKA
-851 IILHDN
+851 L
-857 QPEHE
+857 Q
-862 HHHQQQQQQQQQ
+862 
-874 KQQHEQQTNRKL
+874 
-886 VKFNL
+886 
-891 TPSASSATECE
+891 S
-902 TSAID
+902 
-907 SDSGCCAPFRPH
+907 
-919 HHSHRNSE
+919 
-927 RNNSS
+927 
-932 RRNSNCNSNSS
+932 
-943 TNTNTNTNTNNN
+943 
-955 NSSSSTTTT
+955 
-964 TTTTNAHHRYL
+964 
-975 STHRFA
+975 
-981 TNWSSSHQKVHMLEP
+981 

-1003 HHEVDFRWYDRT
+1003 HHESDFRWYDRS
-1015 LLDAVRSDEEHSQN
+1015 LLDAVRSDEEHSHV

-1044 VDGRLEYQ
+1044 VDGKLEYQ

-1084 MGRIE
+1084 MGQTE
-1089 EYELLHI
+1089 EYELLNI

-1103 KRMSVILRRGNSVV
+1103 KRMSVILRRGDSMV

-1126 IYDRLHSGQEDLKAR
+1126 IYDRLHGGQEDLKAR

-1151 EGLRTLVLAERR
+1151 EGLRTLALAERR
-1163 LSEQY
+1163 LTEQY

-1186 ESKLNAVYEEVE
+1186 EQKLNAIYEEIE
-1198 SGMQLL
+1198 SEMQLV

-1256 VDVFIV
+1256 ADVFIV

-1283 FDRFRPG
+1283 YNRFRPG
-1290 GTEAMNHFNSD
+1290 GFDAFDRLNSD
-1301 SSMDPMSVAMTQTS
+1301 SNMDPLSVTMTQTS
-1315 AFMQDANGSTM
+1315 AFMQETNLPPTP
-1326 PPPPAISVVTFRW
+1326 PPPPAISVVTF
-1339 DAKIKDNKGG
+1339 
-1349 PDSAECNDI
+1349 SAECNDL
-1358 FGDPE
+1358 FGDE
-1363 KNSDGRRTAPSVIV
+1363 KGSDDGGTASIVV

-1390 SLVHCLSPELES
+1390 SLVHCLSPELEN

-1471 SSDYAIAQ
+1471 SSDYSIAQ
-1479 FCHLERLLLVHGRWS
+1479 FRYLERLLLVHGRWS

-1551 GVFEQDVSDKNSV
+1551 GVFEQDVSDKNSL
-1564 EYPRLYT
+1564 EFPRLYT

-1589 HGAFTSLIL
+1589 HGAFTSLVL

-1605 YKDGVSHNGYI
+1605 YKDGVSANGFI
-1616 LSDHMTLG
+1616 VSDHMTLG

-1636 AQIALYTSYWT
+1636 AQISLYTSYWT
-1647 IVNHITIW
+1647 VVNHVTIW
-1655 GSLIWYFVLDYF
+1655 GSLVWYFVLDYF

-1680 TQAIKD
+1680 TQAMKD
-1686 LTFWMTM
+1686 LTFWVTM
-1693 LITVVMLMAPVL
+1693 LITVMALVAPVL

-1726 LKKVHSRVSSDVRR
+1726 LKKIHSRASSDVRR
-1740 TPSSRRGRRSV
+1740 TASSRRGRRSV

-1765 LITSGKIMHKMPQ
+1765 LITSGKIMHKLPQ

-1788 KKSQTLHNSV
+1788 KKTQVLHNNLNS
-1798 AASVDGM
+1798 ADGP
-1805 NNKQQNHTN
+1805 NSKTN
-1814 NSGGT
+1814 NVTGQHMV
-1819 KTNDNNNTNLRHNQN
+1819 NNNTNMRQNQN
-1834 NQIHS
+1834 QNHS
-1839 SMADIRH
+1839 SMADITA
-1846 DGRAS
+1846 DGRGHGGDDGRGS
-1851 GERYQGSASTDEL
+1851 GGSDDM

>member
-1 MPGTRKGSE
+1 MPGARKCSE
-10 AGQRT
+10 TGKGM
-15 RQRPDTLELGVL
+15 RQRPDTLELDVL
-27 SADIRQQQ
+27 SGDQDGAKYDIRDE
-35 QQREQERELEQEQE
+35 EQGQVQEQ
-49 QQEPDIEHW
+49 
-58 SAAAAQP
+58 
-65 TAATTR
+65 TAAVTR
-71 RSRWFNFASK
+71 RTRWFHFASK
-81 SRRRRLLRCEEEQ
+81 SRRRRRQRCEEEQ
-94 MQLAV
+94 MQLA
-99 EPEHEHDLEQQQVR
+99 LEQEQEEQLQQQQSQQQLQVR
-113 LAQPEITNI
+113 LAQPETMNI
-122 GNSTLTIASPAATH
+122 GNSMLTMTSPLTANL
-136 IKPAV
+136 KPTV
-141 PSSATASSHLADS
+141 TTTTTTTSSDLAES
-154 FYSLANADAGDEPK
+154 FYSLANADITEPPIT
-168 AAIDVEQQYKEQP
+168 AVDVELQYKEQP
-181 PSKPRLSVLQRFA
+181 LAKPRLSMLQRFA

-201 DSLPSRRHSRLQSG
+201 DSLPSRRCSHSPVSDELDSQ
-215 DLGSQPQLSASASA
+215 QPQLLASASA

-234 LSQMR
+234 LSQLR

-259 DFNSQ
+259 EFNSQ

-385 DIMLLTTSEPNG
+385 DIMLLTTSEPSG

-414 KQCLIETTELGEQHD
+414 KQCLMETTELGEQHD
-429 LLWNFN
+429 LLWSFN

-451 GTLMWKN
+451 GTLIWRN

-514 IIIGIVLFLVSI
+514 IIIGIVLFLISI
-526 CALFALGCAIWEGL
+526 CAFFALACAIWEGL

-660 DVIDLRTG
+660 DVYDLRTG
-668 ELIEITEQTLF
+668 ELIEITE
-679 QTCNSNNSKSSKSS
+679 
-693 SNSKSSS
+693 
-700 GVNKRSSSSAST
+700 A
-712 AATPTAPPTIL
+712 
-723 VHTAEVHA
+723 
-731 KKSAL
+731 
-736 LVTQDGGTQLAH
+736 
-748 SPEELCGRIA
+748 
-758 SEQATPAIST
+758 
-768 MENPLARKQVHYLS
+768 
-782 PSRSVANED
+782 
-791 DVDDPGGSKEDPGS
+791 
-805 RSPSASPSASSGL
+805 
-818 GACFTRSGQ
+818 
-827 RMRRQLSGGLSTSCA
+827 
-842 SGSVSGDKV
+842 
-851 IILHDN
+851 
-857 QPEHE
+857 
-862 HHHQQQQQQQQQ
+862 
-874 KQQHEQQTNRKL
+874 
-886 VKFNL
+886 
-891 TPSASSATECE
+891 
-902 TSAID
+902 
-907 SDSGCCAPFRPH
+907 
-919 HHSHRNSE
+919 
-927 RNNSS
+927 
-932 RRNSNCNSNSS
+932 
-943 TNTNTNTNTNNN
+943 
-955 NSSSSTTTT
+955 
-964 TTTTNAHHRYL
+964 
-975 STHRFA
+975 
-981 TNWSSSHQKVHMLEP
+981 LEP

-1003 HHEVDFRWYDRT
+1003 HHESDFRWYDRT
-1015 LLDAVRSDEEHSQN
+1015 LLDAVRSDEPHAHN

-1084 MGRIE
+1084 MGRLE

-1126 IYDRLHSGQEDLKAR
+1126 IYDRLHGGQEDLKAR

-1163 LSEQY
+1163 LTEQY
-1168 YNDWRSRQQ
+1168 YSDWRLRQQ

-1186 ESKLNAVYEEVE
+1186 EQKLNAMYEEVE
-1198 SGMQLL
+1198 SDMQLL

-1214 DGVPKSIANLQNAGI
+1214 DGVPKSIANLQSAGI

-1262 DGNSVEEVEKQ
+1262 DGSSVEEVEKQ

-1290 GTEAMNHFNSD
+1290 GSEALNHYNSD
-1301 SSMDPMSVAMTQTS
+1301 SSMDPMGVAMTQTS
-1315 AFMQDANGSTM
+1315 AFMQDPNGSTI
-1326 PPPPAISVVTFRW
+1326 PQPPPAISVVTFRW

-1349 PDSAECNDI
+1349 PDSAECTDL
-1358 FGDPE
+1358 FGDAE
-1363 KNSDGRRTAPSVIV
+1363 KSEDGRRTAPSVVV
-1377 DENTGFALVVNGH
+1377 DESTGFALVVNGH
-1390 SLVHCLSPELES
+1390 SLVHCLSPELET

-1479 FCHLERLLLVHGRWS
+1479 FCYLERLLLVHGRWS

-1551 GVFEQDVSDKNSV
+1551 GVFEQDVSDKHSL
-1564 EYPRLYT
+1564 EYPRLYA

-1680 TQAIKD
+1680 TQAMKD
-1686 LTFWMTM
+1686 LTFWVTM
-1693 LITVVMLMAPVL
+1693 LITVVTLMAPVL

-1711 LDVHPSLSDKIRQKS
+1711 LDVHPSLSDKIRQRS
-1726 LKKVHSRVSSDVRR
+1726 LKKDHSRVSSDVRR

-1788 KKSQTLHNSV
+1788 KKTQALHNNLG
-1798 AASVDGM
+1798 DGIPHKQTPSTGHNH
-1805 NNKQQNHTN
+1805 NNISSKN
-1814 NSGGT
+1814 
-1819 KTNDNNNTNLRHNQN
+1819 NNNTNLRNNHN

-1839 SMADIRH
+1839 SMADIRR
-1846 DGRAS
+1846 DGQS
-1851 GERYQGSASTDEL
+1851 SSDMNHGSASTDEL

>member
-1 MPGTRKGSE
+1 MIGGGKRCSE
-10 AGQRT
+10 AARRL
-15 RQRPDTLELGVL
+15 RQRPDTLELAVL
-27 SADIRQQQ
+27 DG
-35 QQREQERELEQEQE
+35 QRTEKQEDDQTPSGAIG
-49 QQEPDIEHW
+49 EP
-58 SAAAAQP
+58 AV
-65 TAATTR
+65 TASTSSSTKKACWFQFARSSRNR
-71 RSRWFNFASK
+71 RK
-81 SRRRRLLRCEEEQ
+81 RLHCEEDEEETESGRK
-94 MQLAV
+94 AC
-99 EPEHEHDLEQQQVR
+99 
-113 LAQPEITNI
+113 LAQPEGMNI
-122 GNSTLTIASPAATH
+122 GSSTQTIATPLM
-136 IKPAV
+136 IG
-141 PSSATASSHLADS
+141 DS
-154 FYSLANADAGDEPK
+154 FYSLATEAPNPAGDPK
-168 AAIDVEQQYKEQP
+168 PDDQEQYKQRD
-181 PSKPRLSVLQRFA
+181 PSVVSESKST
-194 SWRRSAP
+194 RS
-201 DSLPSRRHSRLQSG
+201 
-215 DLGSQPQLSASASA
+215 
-229 RNLRR
+229 LRR
-234 LSQMR
+234 LSQLR
-239 RRRSSYYFSDNER
+239 RRRSSYYFSENER

-259 DFNSQ
+259 EFNLQ
-264 FKYHN
+264 YKYHN
-269 NYIKTSKYT
+269 NYIKTSKYSVF
-278 LLTFLPFNLLEQFQ
+278 TFLPFNLLEQFQ

-357 NGKLVE
+357 NGKLVD
-363 AKWSDVQV
+363 AKWSEVQV

-385 DIMLLTTSEPNG
+385 DILLLTTSEPNG

-414 KQCLIETTELGEQHD
+414 KQCLTETIELGDHHD
-429 LLWNFN
+429 ALWNFN
-435 GEIICERPNNL
+435 GEILCERPNNL
-446 LNKFE
+446 LNKFD
-451 GTLMWKN
+451 GTLIWRN
-458 QRFALDNDKIL
+458 QRFALDNEKIL

-526 CALFALGCAIWEGL
+526 CALFAVGCAIWEGL
-540 IGQHFQLY
+540 IGQHFQVY
-548 LPWEHIIPQE
+548 LPWEHIIPKDYIP
-558 MVASGATVIGLLV
+558 SGATVIGLLV

-596 AQSFLINWDEEMY
+596 IQSFLINWDEEMY
-609 YARTQTYAKARTTTL
+609 YARTNTYAKARTTTL

-668 ELIEITEQTLF
+668 EPIEVTEQ
-679 QTCNSNNSKSSKSS
+679 QTIFHNSPRNPEEVPT
-693 SNSKSSS
+693 
-700 GVNKRSSSSAST
+700 GTATST
-712 AATPTAPPTIL
+712 KQPPLIL
-723 VHTAEVHA
+723 VHKAEVHA
-731 KKSAL
+731 KKSSVM
-736 LVTQDGGTQLAH
+736 VTAEGETQLASSPSSDRAEMEH
-748 SPEELCGRIA
+748 SAPL
-758 SEQATPAIST
+758 PAPQDPQR
-768 MENPLARKQVHYLS
+768 NRGRKQVRYS
-782 PSRSVANED
+782 APSRSQEEE
-791 DVDDPGGSKEDPGS
+791 PGGTIPGRLPTPRGSSPSGYDSQRSSS
-805 RSPSASPSASSGL
+805 RSSGGGL
-818 GACFTRSGQ
+818 GVCFKRSGPGLMQ
-827 RMRRQLSGGLSTSCA
+827 RQLSST
-842 SGSVSGDKV
+842 
-851 IILHDN
+851 
-857 QPEHE
+857 
-862 HHHQQQQQQQQQ
+862 
-874 KQQHEQQTNRKL
+874 
-886 VKFNL
+886 
-891 TPSASSATECE
+891 
-902 TSAID
+902 
-907 SDSGCCAPFRPH
+907 
-919 HHSHRNSE
+919 
-927 RNNSS
+927 NSS
-932 RRNSNCNSNSS
+932 DKALQC
-943 TNTNTNTNTNNN
+943 
-955 NSSSSTTTT
+955 
-964 TTTTNAHHRYL
+964 
-975 STHRFA
+975 
-981 TNWSSSHQKVHMLEP
+981 

-1003 HHEVDFRWYDRT
+1003 HHESDFRWYDRT
-1015 LLDAVRSDEEHSQN
+1015 LLDAVRSDEEHSHV

-1044 VDGRLEYQ
+1044 VEGKLEYQ

-1062 SAARNFGFV
+1062 AAARNFGFV
-1071 FRTRTPNSITIEV
+1071 FRSRTPNSITIEV
-1084 MGRIE
+1084 MGRKE
-1089 EYELLHI
+1089 EYELLNI

-1103 KRMSVILRRGNSVV
+1103 KRMSVILRRGNTVV

-1126 IYDRLHSGQEDLKAR
+1126 IYDRLHGGQEDLKAR

-1163 LSEQY
+1163 LTEQY
-1168 YNDWRSRQQ
+1168 YKNWRTRQQ
-1177 EAALSMDSR
+1177 EAALAMDSR
-1186 ESKLNAVYEEVE
+1186 EERLNEIYEEIE
-1198 SGMQLL
+1198 SDMQLV

-1214 DGVPKSIANLQNAGI
+1214 DGVPKAIANLQSAGI

-1256 VDVFIV
+1256 ADVFIV

-1283 FDRFRPG
+1283 YNRFRPG
-1290 GTEAMNHFNSD
+1290 GTEALYNSD
-1301 SSMDPMSVAMTQTS
+1301 SNMDPLSVTMTQTS
-1315 AFMQDANGSTM
+1315 VFMHESSNPPTP

-1339 DAKIKDNKGG
+1339 DDKNKDKKGG
-1349 PDSAECNDI
+1349 PDSAECNDL
-1358 FGDPE
+1358 FGDE
-1363 KNSDGRRTAPSVIV
+1363 KRSLDDGAASIVI
-1377 DENTGFALVVNGH
+1377 DETTGFALVVNGH
-1390 SLVHCLSPELES
+1390 SLVHCLSPELEI

-1479 FCHLERLLLVHGRWS
+1479 FRYLERLLLVHGRWS

-1536 SVYNLFYTSLPVLAL
+1536 SVYNLFYTSLPVLSL
-1551 GVFEQDVSDKNSV
+1551 GIFEQDVSDKNSV

-1571 PGLKSELFNIRE
+1571 PGLRSELFNIRE

-1589 HGAFTSLIL
+1589 HGAFTSLVL

-1605 YKDGVSHNGYI
+1605 YKDGVSQNGYI

-1636 AQIALYTSYWT
+1636 AQISLYTSYWT

-1655 GSLIWYFVLDYF
+1655 GSLVWYFVLDYF

-1693 LITVVMLMAPVL
+1693 LITVMVLVAPVL
-1705 AYKFYL
+1705 AYKYYL

-1726 LKKVHSRVSSDVRR
+1726 LKKIHSRASSDVRR

-1788 KKSQTLHNSV
+1788 KKTQALHNNL
-1798 AASVDGM
+1798 ASADQT
-1805 NNKQQNHTN
+1805 KAS
-1814 NSGGT
+1814 NSSGHHMG
-1819 KTNDNNNTNLRHNQN
+1819 NNNNTNQRHNQN
-1834 NQIHS
+1834 QNHS
-1839 SMADIRH
+1839 SMADISAE
-1846 DGRAS
+1846 GRAADAGGS
-1851 GERYQGSASTDEL
+1851 GANDDI

>member
-1 MPGTRKGSE
+1 MGTK
-10 AGQRT
+10 T
-15 RQRPDTLELGVL
+15 
-27 SADIRQQQ
+27 
-35 QQREQERELEQEQE
+35 
-49 QQEPDIEHW
+49 
-58 SAAAAQP
+58 
-65 TAATTR
+65 
-71 RSRWFNFASK
+71 
-81 SRRRRLLRCEEEQ
+81 
-94 MQLAV
+94 
-99 EPEHEHDLEQQQVR
+99 
-113 LAQPEITNI
+113 
-122 GNSTLTIASPAATH
+122 
-136 IKPAV
+136 
-141 PSSATASSHLADS
+141 
-154 FYSLANADAGDEPK
+154 
-168 AAIDVEQQYKEQP
+168 
-181 PSKPRLSVLQRFA
+181 
-194 SWRRSAP
+194 
-201 DSLPSRRHSRLQSG
+201 
-215 DLGSQPQLSASASA
+215 QPQLAK
-229 RNLRR
+229 
-234 LSQMR
+234 
-239 RRRSSYYFSDNER
+239 DNER

-259 DFNSQ
+259 EFNSQ

-269 NYIKTSKYT
+269 NYIKTSKYSIF
-278 LLTFLPFNLLEQFQ
+278 TFLPFNLLEQFQ

-363 AKWSDVQV
+363 AKWSEVQV

-385 DIMLLTTSEPNG
+385 DILLLSTSEPNG

-414 KQCLIETTELGEQHD
+414 KQCLTETIELGD
-429 LLWNFN
+429 RNDSLWNFN

-446 LNKFE
+446 LNKFD
-451 GTLMWKN
+451 GTLMWRG
-458 QRFALDNDKIL
+458 QRFALDNEKIL

-526 CALFALGCAIWEGL
+526 CALFAIGCSVWEGF
-540 IGQHFQLY
+540 IGQHFQAY
-548 LPWEHIIPQE
+548 LPWEHIIPKDYIPT
-558 MVASGATVIGLLV
+558 GATVIGLLV

-596 AQSFLINWDEEMY
+596 VQSFLINWDEEMY
-609 YARTQTYAKARTTTL
+609 YATTNTYAKARTTTL

-668 ELIEITEQTLF
+668 ELIEITE
-679 QTCNSNNSKSSKSS
+679 
-693 SNSKSSS
+693 
-700 GVNKRSSSSAST
+700 
-712 AATPTAPPTIL
+712 
-723 VHTAEVHA
+723 
-731 KKSAL
+731 
-736 LVTQDGGTQLAH
+736 
-748 SPEELCGRIA
+748 
-758 SEQATPAIST
+758 AIQS
-768 MENPLARKQVHYLS
+768 
-782 PSRSVANED
+782 
-791 DVDDPGGSKEDPGS
+791 
-805 RSPSASPSASSGL
+805 
-818 GACFTRSGQ
+818 
-827 RMRRQLSGGLSTSCA
+827 
-842 SGSVSGDKV
+842 
-851 IILHDN
+851 
-857 QPEHE
+857 
-862 HHHQQQQQQQQQ
+862 
-874 KQQHEQQTNRKL
+874 
-886 VKFNL
+886 
-891 TPSASSATECE
+891 
-902 TSAID
+902 
-907 SDSGCCAPFRPH
+907 
-919 HHSHRNSE
+919 
-927 RNNSS
+927 
-932 RRNSNCNSNSS
+932 
-943 TNTNTNTNTNNN
+943 
-955 NSSSSTTTT
+955 
-964 TTTTNAHHRYL
+964 
-975 STHRFA
+975 
-981 TNWSSSHQKVHMLEP
+981 

-1003 HHEVDFRWYDRT
+1003 HHESDFRWYDRT
-1015 LLDAVRSDEEHSQN
+1015 LLDAVRSDEEHSHV

-1044 VDGRLEYQ
+1044 VEGKLEYQ

-1084 MGRIE
+1084 MGNTE
-1089 EYELLHI
+1089 EYELLNI

-1103 KRMSVILRRGNSVV
+1103 KRMSVILRRGDSVV

-1126 IYDRLHSGQEDLKAR
+1126 IYDRLHGGQEDLKAR

-1163 LSEQY
+1163 LTEQY
-1168 YNDWRSRQQ
+1168 YNDWRMRQQ
-1177 EAALSMDSR
+1177 EAALSLDSR
-1186 ESKLNAVYEEVE
+1186 EQRLNAIYEEIE
-1198 SGMQLL
+1198 SEMQLV

-1256 VDVFIV
+1256 ADVFIV

-1283 FDRFRPG
+1283 YNRFRPG
-1290 GTEAMNHFNSD
+1290 GSEGLERLNSD
-1301 SSMDPMSVAMTQTS
+1301 STIDPMSVAITQTS
-1315 AFMQDANGSTM
+1315 AFMQDTNLPPTP

-1339 DAKIKDNKGG
+1339 DDKIKDNKGG
-1349 PDSAECNDI
+1349 PDSAEYNDL
-1358 FGDPE
+1358 FGDE
-1363 KNSDGRRTAPSVIV
+1363 KKSEGGGTASIMI

-1390 SLVHCLSPELES
+1390 SLVHCLSPELEN

-1479 FCHLERLLLVHGRWS
+1479 FRYLERLLLVHGRWS

-1551 GVFEQDVSDKNSV
+1551 GVFEQDVSDKNSL
-1564 EYPRLYT
+1564 EFPRLYT

-1605 YKDGVSHNGYI
+1605 YKDGVSQHGFI
-1616 LSDHMTLG
+1616 VSDHMTLG

-1636 AQIALYTSYWT
+1636 AQISLYTSYWT
-1647 IVNHITIW
+1647 VVNHVTIW
-1655 GSLIWYFVLDYF
+1655 GSLVWYFVLDYF

-1680 TQAIKD
+1680 TQAMKD
-1686 LTFWMTM
+1686 MTFWFTM
-1693 LITVVMLMAPVL
+1693 LITVMMLVSPVL

-1726 LKKVHSRVSSDVRR
+1726 LKKIHSRASSNVRR
-1740 TPSSRRGRRSV
+1740 TASSRRGRRSV

-1765 LITSGKIMHKMPQ
+1765 LITSGKIMHKLPQ

-1788 KKSQTLHNSV
+1788 KKTQALHNNLSS
-1798 AASVDGM
+1798 ADG
-1805 NNKQQNHTN
+1805 T
-1814 NSGGT
+1814 T
-1819 KTNDNNNTNLRHNQN
+1819 VKTNHHSGQHMANNNNTNLRHNQN
-1834 NQIHS
+1834 QNQNHS
-1839 SMADIRH
+1839 SMADITG
-1846 DGRAS
+1846 DGRSS
-1851 GERYQGSASTDEL
+1851 GVDGGRGSGGSEDM

>member
-1 MPGTRKGSE
+1 MIGGRRCSE
-10 AGQRT
+10 AAR
-15 RQRPDTLELGVL
+15 RLRRRPDTLELSVL
-27 SADIRQQQ
+27 GGQPMETELQEDNERTPTTGAGNVNAPGIEASEASCSAPSKR
-35 QQREQERELEQEQE
+35 
-49 QQEPDIEHW
+49 
-58 SAAAAQP
+58 
-65 TAATTR
+65 T
-71 RSRWFNFASK
+71 RWFQFARSSK
-81 SRRRRLLRCEEEQ
+81 NRRKRLHCDEDEDVEQPDRRNSDLEGSRRAC
-94 MQLAV
+94 
-99 EPEHEHDLEQQQVR
+99 
-113 LAQPEITNI
+113 LAQPEGMNI
-122 GNSTLTIASPAATH
+122 GSSTQTIATPLM
-136 IKPAV
+136 IG
-141 PSSATASSHLADS
+141 DS
-154 FYSLANADAGDEPK
+154 FYSLAPGGVISPANKSDDQEL
-168 AAIDVEQQYKEQP
+168 YKQRDHSVASESKSV
-181 PSKPRLSVLQRFA
+181 PS
-194 SWRRSAP
+194 
-201 DSLPSRRHSRLQSG
+201 
-215 DLGSQPQLSASASA
+215 
-229 RNLRR
+229 LRR
-234 LSQMR
+234 LSQIR
-239 RRRSSYYFSDNER
+239 RRRSSYYFSENER

-259 DFNSQ
+259 EFNAQ

-269 NYIKTSKYT
+269 NYIKTSKYS
-278 LLTFLPFNLLEQFQ
+278 LFTFLPFNLLEQFQ

-329 TAVKDAYDDIQRHL
+329 TAVKDAYDDIQRHI

-363 AKWSDVQV
+363 AKWSEVQV

-385 DIMLLTTSEPNG
+385 DTLLLSTSEPNG

-414 KQCLIETTELGEQHD
+414 KQCLTETIELGDRHD

-446 LNKFE
+446 LNKFD
-451 GTLMWKN
+451 GTLIWRG
-458 QRFALDNDKIL
+458 QRFALDNEKIL

-526 CALFALGCAIWEGL
+526 CALFAIGCAIWEGL

-548 LPWEHIIPQE
+548 LPWEHIIPKDYIPT
-558 MVASGATVIGLLV
+558 GATVIGLLV

-596 AQSFLINWDEEMY
+596 VQSFLINWDEEMY
-609 YARTQTYAKARTTTL
+609 YPTTNTYAKARTTTL

-654 NGRTYG
+654 NGRSYG

-668 ELIEITEQTLF
+668 ELVEITEQQTIF
-679 QTCNSNNSKSSKSS
+679 QNSNTNNRPSP
-693 SNSKSSS
+693 SS
-700 GVNKRSSSSAST
+700 GAIV
-712 AATPTAPPTIL
+712 APPAAPPPIIL
-723 VHTAEVHA
+723 VHKAEVHA
-731 KKSAL
+731 KKTSMVVTSSGEAQVLPDRPRSDLERSAPPM
-736 LVTQDGGTQLAH
+736 D
-748 SPEELCGRIA
+748 A
-758 SEQATPAIST
+758 SEKRPGLKHVRYSA
-768 MENPLARKQVHYLS
+768 
-782 PSRSVANED
+782 PSRSQDEDAGRLSPRLGGCGGLSPPVGNEERRIS
-791 DVDDPGGSKEDPGS
+791 GGFK
-805 RSPSASPSASSGL
+805 
-818 GACFTRSGQ
+818 RSGAGCMQ
-827 RMRRQLSGGLSTSCA
+827 RQLSRTSSC
-842 SGSVSGDKV
+842 DKA
-851 IILHDN
+851 L
-857 QPEHE
+857 Q
-862 HHHQQQQQQQQQ
+862 
-874 KQQHEQQTNRKL
+874 
-886 VKFNL
+886 
-891 TPSASSATECE
+891 S
-902 TSAID
+902 
-907 SDSGCCAPFRPH
+907 
-919 HHSHRNSE
+919 
-927 RNNSS
+927 
-932 RRNSNCNSNSS
+932 
-943 TNTNTNTNTNNN
+943 
-955 NSSSSTTTT
+955 
-964 TTTTNAHHRYL
+964 
-975 STHRFA
+975 
-981 TNWSSSHQKVHMLEP
+981 

-1003 HHEVDFRWYDRT
+1003 HHESDFRWYDRT
-1015 LLDAVRSDEEHSQN
+1015 LLDAVRSDEEHSHV

-1044 VDGRLEYQ
+1044 VDGKLEYQ

-1084 MGRIE
+1084 MGQTE
-1089 EYELLHI
+1089 EYELLNI

-1103 KRMSVILRRGNSVV
+1103 KRMSVILRRGDSMV

-1126 IYDRLHSGQEDLKAR
+1126 IYDRLHGGQEDLKAR

-1151 EGLRTLVLAERR
+1151 EGLRTLALAERR
-1163 LSEQY
+1163 LTEQY

-1186 ESKLNAVYEEVE
+1186 EQKLNAIYEEIE
-1198 SGMQLL
+1198 SEMQLV

-1256 VDVFIV
+1256 ADVFIV

-1283 FDRFRPG
+1283 YNRFRPG
-1290 GTEAMNHFNSD
+1290 GFDPFDRLNSD
-1301 SSMDPMSVAMTQTS
+1301 SNMDPLSVTMTQTS
-1315 AFMQDANGSTM
+1315 AFMQETNLPPTP

-1339 DAKIKDNKGG
+1339 DEKNKDNKGG
-1349 PDSAECNDI
+1349 PDSAECNDL
-1358 FGDPE
+1358 FGDE
-1363 KNSDGRRTAPSVIV
+1363 KGSEDGGTASIVV

-1390 SLVHCLSPELES
+1390 SLVHCLSPELEN

-1471 SSDYAIAQ
+1471 SSDYSIAQ
-1479 FCHLERLLLVHGRWS
+1479 FRYLERLLLVHGRWS

-1551 GVFEQDVSDKNSV
+1551 GVFEQDVSDKNSL
-1564 EYPRLYT
+1564 EFPRLYT

-1589 HGAFTSLIL
+1589 HGAFTSLVL

-1605 YKDGVSHNGYI
+1605 YKDGVSANGFI
-1616 LSDHMTLG
+1616 VSDHMTLG

-1636 AQIALYTSYWT
+1636 AQISLYTSYWT
-1647 IVNHITIW
+1647 VVNHVTIW
-1655 GSLIWYFVLDYF
+1655 GSLVWYFVLDYF

-1680 TQAIKD
+1680 TQAMKD
-1686 LTFWMTM
+1686 LTFWVTM
-1693 LITVVMLMAPVL
+1693 LITVMTLVAPVL

-1726 LKKVHSRVSSDVRR
+1726 LKKIHSRASSDVRR
-1740 TPSSRRGRRSV
+1740 TASSRRGRRSV

-1765 LITSGKIMHKMPQ
+1765 LITSGKIMHKLPQ

-1788 KKSQTLHNSV
+1788 KKTQVLHNNLNS
-1798 AASVDGM
+1798 ADGPNSKS
-1805 NNKQQNHTN
+1805 NNVTGQHMV
-1814 NSGGT
+1814 
-1819 KTNDNNNTNLRHNQN
+1819 NNNTNMRQNQN
-1834 NQIHS
+1834 QNHS
-1839 SMADIRH
+1839 SMADITA
-1846 DGRAS
+1846 DGRDIGGDDGRGS
-1851 GERYQGSASTDEL
+1851 GGSDDM

>member
-1 MPGTRKGSE
+1 MGTK
-10 AGQRT
+10 T
-15 RQRPDTLELGVL
+15 
-27 SADIRQQQ
+27 
-35 QQREQERELEQEQE
+35 
-49 QQEPDIEHW
+49 
-58 SAAAAQP
+58 
-65 TAATTR
+65 
-71 RSRWFNFASK
+71 
-81 SRRRRLLRCEEEQ
+81 
-94 MQLAV
+94 
-99 EPEHEHDLEQQQVR
+99 
-113 LAQPEITNI
+113 
-122 GNSTLTIASPAATH
+122 
-136 IKPAV
+136 
-141 PSSATASSHLADS
+141 
-154 FYSLANADAGDEPK
+154 
-168 AAIDVEQQYKEQP
+168 
-181 PSKPRLSVLQRFA
+181 
-194 SWRRSAP
+194 
-201 DSLPSRRHSRLQSG
+201 
-215 DLGSQPQLSASASA
+215 QPQQAKE
-229 RNLRR
+229 
-234 LSQMR
+234 
-239 RRRSSYYFSDNER
+239 NER

-259 DFNSQ
+259 EFNLQ
-264 FKYHN
+264 YKYHN
-269 NYIKTSKYT
+269 NYIKTSKYSVF
-278 LLTFLPFNLLEQFQ
+278 TFLPFNLLEQFQ

-357 NGKLVE
+357 NGKLVD
-363 AKWSDVQV
+363 AKWSEVQV

-385 DIMLLTTSEPNG
+385 DILLLTTSEPNG

-414 KQCLIETTELGEQHD
+414 KQCLTETIELGDHHD
-429 LLWNFN
+429 ALWNFN
-435 GEIICERPNNL
+435 GEILCERPNNL
-446 LNKFE
+446 LNKFD
-451 GTLMWKN
+451 GTLIWRN
-458 QRFALDNDKIL
+458 QRFALDNEKIL

-514 IIIGIVLFLVSI
+514 IIIGIVLFLVAI
-526 CALFALGCAIWEGL
+526 CALFAVGCAIWEGL
-540 IGQHFQLY
+540 IGQHFQVY
-548 LPWEHIIPQE
+548 LPWEHIIPKDYIP
-558 MVASGATVIGLLV
+558 SGATVIGLLV

-596 AQSFLINWDEEMY
+596 IQSFLINWDEEMY
-609 YARTQTYAKARTTTL
+609 YARTNTYAKARTTTL

-668 ELIEITEQTLF
+668 EPIEVTEQ
-679 QTCNSNNSKSSKSS
+679 QTIFHNSPRNHEEVPT
-693 SNSKSSS
+693 
-700 GVNKRSSSSAST
+700 GTATST
-712 AATPTAPPTIL
+712 KQPPLIL
-723 VHTAEVHA
+723 VHKAEVHA
-731 KKSAL
+731 KKSSVM
-736 LVTQDGGTQLAH
+736 VTAEGETQLASSPSSDRAEMEH
-748 SPEELCGRIA
+748 SAPL
-758 SEQATPAIST
+758 PAPQDPQR
-768 MENPLARKQVHYLS
+768 NRGRKQVRYS
-782 PSRSVANED
+782 APSRSQEEE
-791 DVDDPGGSKEDPGS
+791 PGGTIPGRLPTPRGSSPSGYDSQRSSS
-805 RSPSASPSASSGL
+805 RSSGGGL
-818 GACFTRSGQ
+818 GVCFKRSGPGLMQ
-827 RMRRQLSGGLSTSCA
+827 RQLSST
-842 SGSVSGDKV
+842 
-851 IILHDN
+851 
-857 QPEHE
+857 
-862 HHHQQQQQQQQQ
+862 
-874 KQQHEQQTNRKL
+874 
-886 VKFNL
+886 
-891 TPSASSATECE
+891 
-902 TSAID
+902 
-907 SDSGCCAPFRPH
+907 
-919 HHSHRNSE
+919 
-927 RNNSS
+927 NSS
-932 RRNSNCNSNSS
+932 DKALQC
-943 TNTNTNTNTNNN
+943 
-955 NSSSSTTTT
+955 
-964 TTTTNAHHRYL
+964 
-975 STHRFA
+975 
-981 TNWSSSHQKVHMLEP
+981 

-1003 HHEVDFRWYDRT
+1003 HHESDFRWYDRT
-1015 LLDAVRSDEEHSQN
+1015 LLDAVRSNEEHSHV

-1044 VDGRLEYQ
+1044 VEGKLEYQ

-1062 SAARNFGFV
+1062 AAARNFGFV
-1071 FRTRTPNSITIEV
+1071 FRSRTPNSITIEV
-1084 MGRIE
+1084 MGRKE
-1089 EYELLHI
+1089 EYELLNI

-1103 KRMSVILRRGNSVV
+1103 KRMSVILRRGNTVV

-1126 IYDRLHSGQEDLKAR
+1126 IYDRLHGGQEDLKAR

-1163 LSEQY
+1163 LTEQY
-1168 YNDWRSRQQ
+1168 YKIWRTRQQ
-1177 EAALSMDSR
+1177 EAALAMDSR
-1186 ESKLNAVYEEVE
+1186 EERLNEIYEEIE
-1198 SGMQLL
+1198 SDMQLV

-1214 DGVPKSIANLQNAGI
+1214 DGVPKAIANLQSAGI

-1256 VDVFIV
+1256 ADVFIV

-1283 FDRFRPG
+1283 YNRFRPG
-1290 GTEAMNHFNSD
+1290 GTEALYNSD
-1301 SSMDPMSVAMTQTS
+1301 SNMDPLSVTMTQTS
-1315 AFMQDANGSTM
+1315 VFMHESSSPPTP

-1339 DAKIKDNKGG
+1339 DDKNKDKKGG
-1349 PDSAECNDI
+1349 PDSAECNDL
-1358 FGDPE
+1358 FGDE
-1363 KNSDGRRTAPSVIV
+1363 KRSLDDGAASIVI
-1377 DENTGFALVVNGH
+1377 DETTGFALVVNGH
-1390 SLVHCLSPELES
+1390 SLVHCLSPELEI

-1479 FCHLERLLLVHGRWS
+1479 FRYLERLLLVHGRWS

-1536 SVYNLFYTSLPVLAL
+1536 SVYNLFYTSLPVLSL
-1551 GVFEQDVSDKNSV
+1551 GIFEQDVSDKNSL

-1571 PGLKSELFNIRE
+1571 PGLRSELFNIRE

-1589 HGAFTSLIL
+1589 HGAFTSLVL

-1605 YKDGVSHNGYI
+1605 YKDGVSQNGYI

-1636 AQIALYTSYWT
+1636 AQISLYTSYWT

-1655 GSLIWYFVLDYF
+1655 GSLVWYFVLDYF

-1693 LITVVMLMAPVL
+1693 LITVMVLVAPVL
-1705 AYKFYL
+1705 AYKYYL

-1726 LKKVHSRVSSDVRR
+1726 LKKIHSRASSDVRR

-1788 KKSQTLHNSV
+1788 KKTQALHNNL
-1798 AASVDGM
+1798 ASADQT
-1805 NNKQQNHTN
+1805 KAS
-1814 NSGGT
+1814 NSSGHHMG
-1819 KTNDNNNTNLRHNQN
+1819 NNNNTNQRHNQN
-1834 NQIHS
+1834 QNHS
-1839 SMADIRH
+1839 SMADISAE
-1846 DGRAS
+1846 GRAADAGGS
-1851 GERYQGSASTDEL
+1851 GANDDI

>member
-1 MPGTRKGSE
+1 MSGARKCNE
-10 AGQRT
+10 TEQKR
-15 RQRPDTLELGVL
+15 RQRPDTLELSVL
-27 SADIRQQQ
+27 HTCQINIDDEGQLQQTDA
-35 QQREQERELEQEQE
+35 EQTATGATGATGTGATGTGATGAGAVERR
-49 QQEPDIEHW
+49 
-58 SAAAAQP
+58 
-65 TAATTR
+65 T
-71 RSRWFNFASK
+71 RWFHFARK
-81 SRRRRLLRCEEEQ
+81 SRRRRMLICEEQLEQ
-94 MQLAV
+94 EQQLQQ
-99 EPEHEHDLEQQQVR
+99 LQQQQQQVR
-113 LAQPEITNI
+113 LAQPETMNI
-122 GNSTLTIASPAATH
+122 GNSTLTIATPLAAQNTRVAAAAATTTTTSSIVANDDCFYSVMGAPAAPAVSPAVAPAAAAT
-136 IKPAV
+136 
-141 PSSATASSHLADS
+141 DS
-154 FYSLANADAGDEPK
+154 
-168 AAIDVEQQYKEQP
+168 AAISPSEVELQFKQQEQVP
-181 PSKPRLSVLQRFA
+181 AAGRPRLSMLQRLV

-201 DSLPSRRHSRLQSG
+201 ETLLSGRHNSSSRPSCELE
-215 DLGSQPQLSASASA
+215 QPLSTSASA

-269 NYIKTSKYT
+269 NYIKTSKYS

-357 NGKLVE
+357 NGKLIE
-363 AKWSDVQV
+363 AKWSEVQV

-385 DIMLLTTSEPNG
+385 DILLLTTSEPNG

-414 KQCLIETTELGEQHD
+414 KQCLTETTELGEQHD
-429 LLWNFN
+429 LLWDFK

-446 LNKFE
+446 LNKFD
-451 GTLMWKN
+451 GTLIWKN

-477 TQWCYGVV
+477 TQWCYGLV

-526 CALFALGCAIWEGL
+526 CAFFAVGSAIWEGL

-596 AQSFLINWDEEMY
+596 VQSFLINWDEEMY

-660 DVIDLRTG
+660 DVIDMRTG
-668 ELIEITEQTLF
+668 EPIQISEQQSIFKT
-679 QTCNSNNSKSSKSS
+679 SNISS
-693 SNSKSSS
+693 SNSSSS
-700 GVNKRSSSSAST
+700 NNRCNKT
-712 AATPTAPPTIL
+712 IAATPRSAPTIL
-723 VHTAEVHA
+723 VHAAEVHA
-731 KKSAL
+731 TKKKMKSTV
-736 LVTQDGGTQLAH
+736 LVTSTGGTQLANRPEQLQGCIAGELM
-748 SPEELCGRIA
+748 SPA
-758 SEQATPAIST
+758 VSSVA
-768 MENPLARKQVHYLS
+768 NPLAQKQVHYLLPHS
-782 PSRSVANED
+782 SDYELH
-791 DVDDPGGSKEDPGS
+791 DPGCGSGIGS
-805 RSPSASPSASSGL
+805 GSGSGSGSDRDTDSGSVGVGDSNRL
-818 GACFTRSGQ
+818 GACLTRSGQ
-827 RMRRQLSGGLSTSCA
+827 RMRRQLSGLSTS
-842 SGSVSGDKV
+842 
-851 IILHDN
+851 
-857 QPEHE
+857 
-862 HHHQQQQQQQQQ
+862 
-874 KQQHEQQTNRKL
+874 
-886 VKFNL
+886 
-891 TPSASSATECE
+891 
-902 TSAID
+902 
-907 SDSGCCAPFRPH
+907 
-919 HHSHRNSE
+919 
-927 RNNSS
+927 NSS
-932 RRNSNCNSNSS
+932 N
-943 TNTNTNTNTNNN
+943 
-955 NSSSSTTTT
+955 
-964 TTTTNAHHRYL
+964 
-975 STHRFA
+975 
-981 TNWSSSHQKVHMLEP
+981 KVLEP
-996 VDFSANP
+996 IDFSANP
-1003 HHEVDFRWYDRT
+1003 HYETDFRWYDRT
-1015 LLDAVRSDEEHSQN
+1015 LLDAVRSDERHAQN

-1071 FRTRTPNSITIEV
+1071 FRSRTPNSITIEV
-1084 MGRIE
+1084 MGSLE

-1103 KRMSVILRRGNSVV
+1103 KRMSVILRRSESVV

-1126 IYDRLHSGQEDLKAR
+1126 IYDRLHGGQEDMKAR

-1151 EGLRTLVLAERR
+1151 EGLRTLVLAERQ
-1163 LSEQY
+1163 LSKDY
-1168 YNDWRSRQQ
+1168 YNDWRLRHQ
-1177 EAALSMDSR
+1177 EASLSMDSR
-1186 ESKLNAVYEEVE
+1186 EQKLNAIYEEIE
-1198 SGMQLL
+1198 SDMDLL

-1214 DGVPKSIANLQNAGI
+1214 DGVPKSISNLQNAGI

-1262 DGNSVEEVEKQ
+1262 DGSSVEEVEKQ

-1290 GTEAMNHFNSD
+1290 GIDNYNGESG
-1301 SSMDPMSVAMTQTS
+1301 MDPLSVTMTQTS
-1315 AFMQDANGSTM
+1315 AFMQDSNGSIISQ
-1326 PPPPAISVVTFRW
+1326 PPPAISVVTF
-1339 DAKIKDNKGG
+1339 
-1349 PDSAECNDI
+1349 SAECQNI
-1358 FGDPE
+1358 FGDGR
-1363 KNSDGRRTAPSVIV
+1363 KSVDGRQTPAASEV
-1377 DENTGFALVVNGH
+1377 DESTGFALVVNGH
-1390 SLVHCLSPELES
+1390 SLVHCLSPELET
-1402 KFLDIASQCK
+1402 KFLDIASNCK

-1479 FCHLERLLLVHGRWS
+1479 FCYLERLLLVHGRWS

-1551 GVFEQDVSDKNSV
+1551 GVFEQDVSDKDSV
-1564 EYPRLYT
+1564 EYPILYT

-1616 LSDHMTLG
+1616 VSDHMTLG

-1686 LTFWMTM
+1686 VTFWVTM
-1693 LITVVMLMAPVL
+1693 IITVVMLMAPVL

-1711 LDVHPSLSDKIRQKS
+1711 VDVHPSLSDKIRQKS
-1726 LKKVHSRVSSDVRR
+1726 LKKMQSRVSSDVRR

-1765 LITSGKIMHKMPQ
+1765 LITSGKIMHKQPK

-1788 KKSQTLHNSV
+1788 KKTQALHNNLVAGGSV
-1798 AASVDGM
+1798 GGVIGKQMQTSNGHTHIIPHSG
-1805 NNKQQNHTN
+1805 NNN
-1814 NSGGT
+1814 NYNNNN
-1819 KTNDNNNTNLRHNQN
+1819 NDNTNTNQRHNHI

-1839 SMADIRH
+1839 SMADIRS
-1846 DGRAS
+1846 DGYAS
-1851 GERYQGSASTDEL
+1851 VDMQKSNGGSDDL

>member
-1 MPGTRKGSE
+1 MGTK
-10 AGQRT
+10 T
-15 RQRPDTLELGVL
+15 
-27 SADIRQQQ
+27 
-35 QQREQERELEQEQE
+35 
-49 QQEPDIEHW
+49 
-58 SAAAAQP
+58 
-65 TAATTR
+65 
-71 RSRWFNFASK
+71 
-81 SRRRRLLRCEEEQ
+81 
-94 MQLAV
+94 
-99 EPEHEHDLEQQQVR
+99 
-113 LAQPEITNI
+113 
-122 GNSTLTIASPAATH
+122 
-136 IKPAV
+136 
-141 PSSATASSHLADS
+141 
-154 FYSLANADAGDEPK
+154 
-168 AAIDVEQQYKEQP
+168 
-181 PSKPRLSVLQRFA
+181 
-194 SWRRSAP
+194 
-201 DSLPSRRHSRLQSG
+201 
-215 DLGSQPQLSASASA
+215 QPQLAKE
-229 RNLRR
+229 
-234 LSQMR
+234 
-239 RRRSSYYFSDNER
+239 NER

-259 DFNSQ
+259 EFNAQ

-269 NYIKTSKYT
+269 NYIKTSKYS
-278 LLTFLPFNLLEQFQ
+278 LFTFLPFNLLEQFQ

-363 AKWSDVQV
+363 AKWSEVQV

-385 DIMLLTTSEPNG
+385 DTLLLSTSEPNG

-414 KQCLIETTELGEQHD
+414 KQCLTETIELGDRHD
-429 LLWNFN
+429 SLWNFN

-446 LNKFE
+446 LNKFD
-451 GTLMWKN
+451 GTLIWRS
-458 QRFALDNDKIL
+458 QRFALDNEKIL

-526 CALFALGCAIWEGL
+526 CALFAIGCAVWEGL

-548 LPWEHIIPQE
+548 LPWERIIPKDYIPT
-558 MVASGATVIGLLV
+558 GATVIGLLV

-596 AQSFLINWDEEMY
+596 VQSFLINWDEEMY
-609 YARTQTYAKARTTTL
+609 YATTNTYAKARTTTL

-654 NGRTYG
+654 NGRSYG

-668 ELIEITEQTLF
+668 ELIEITEQQTIF
-679 QTCNSNNSKSSKSS
+679 QNSNTNNRPSPA
-693 SNSKSSS
+693 
-700 GVNKRSSSSAST
+700 GG
-712 AATPTAPPTIL
+712 AATAPPAAAPPIIL

-736 LVTQDGGTQLAH
+736 VVTSSSSSGEAQVSSRPDLEH
-748 SPEELCGRIA
+748 SAP
-758 SEQATPAIST
+758 
-768 MENPLARKQVHYLS
+768 PLDAGEKRLGLKHVRYS
-782 PSRSVANED
+782 APSRSQE
-791 DVDDPGGSKEDPGS
+791 DDPGGL
-805 RSPSASPSASSGL
+805 SPRMGLTPPISNEERRNSG
-818 GACFTRSGQ
+818 GFKRSGAGYMQ
-827 RMRRQLSGGLSTSCA
+827 RQLSRTSSC
-842 SGSVSGDKV
+842 DKA
-851 IILHDN
+851 L
-857 QPEHE
+857 
-862 HHHQQQQQQQQQ
+862 
-874 KQQHEQQTNRKL
+874 QT
-886 VKFNL
+886 
-891 TPSASSATECE
+891 
-902 TSAID
+902 
-907 SDSGCCAPFRPH
+907 
-919 HHSHRNSE
+919 
-927 RNNSS
+927 
-932 RRNSNCNSNSS
+932 
-943 TNTNTNTNTNNN
+943 
-955 NSSSSTTTT
+955 
-964 TTTTNAHHRYL
+964 
-975 STHRFA
+975 
-981 TNWSSSHQKVHMLEP
+981 

-1003 HHEVDFRWYDRT
+1003 HHESDFRWYDRT
-1015 LLDAVRSDEEHSQN
+1015 LLDAVRSDEEHSHV

-1044 VDGRLEYQ
+1044 VDGKLEYQ

-1062 SAARNFGFV
+1062 AAARNFGFV
-1071 FRTRTPNSITIEV
+1071 FRSRTPNSITIEV
-1084 MGRIE
+1084 MGQLE
-1089 EYELLHI
+1089 EYELLNI

-1103 KRMSVILRRGNSVV
+1103 KRMSVILRRGDSMV

-1126 IYDRLHSGQEDLKAR
+1126 IYDRLHSGQEDMKAR

-1151 EGLRTLVLAERR
+1151 EGLRTLALAERR
-1163 LSEQY
+1163 LTEQY

-1186 ESKLNAVYEEVE
+1186 EQKLNEIYEEIE
-1198 SGMQLL
+1198 SEMQLV

-1256 VDVFIV
+1256 ADVFIV

-1283 FDRFRPG
+1283 YNRFRPG
-1290 GTEAMNHFNSD
+1290 GFDPFDRLNSD
-1301 SSMDPMSVAMTQTS
+1301 SNMDPLSVTMTQTS
-1315 AFMQDANGSTM
+1315 AFMQESNLPPTP

-1339 DAKIKDNKGG
+1339 DDKIKDNKGG
-1349 PDSAECNDI
+1349 PDSAECNDL
-1358 FGDPE
+1358 FGDE
-1363 KNSDGRRTAPSVIV
+1363 KRSEGGGTASIVV
-1377 DENTGFALVVNGH
+1377 DESTGFALVVNGH
-1390 SLVHCLSPELES
+1390 SLVHCLSPELET

-1471 SSDYAIAQ
+1471 SSDYSIAQ
-1479 FCHLERLLLVHGRWS
+1479 FRYLERLLLVHGRWS

-1564 EYPRLYT
+1564 EFPRLYT

-1589 HGAFTSLIL
+1589 HGAFTSLVL

-1605 YKDGVSHNGYI
+1605 YKDGVSENGFI
-1616 LSDHMTLG
+1616 VSDHMTLG

-1636 AQIALYTSYWT
+1636 AQISLYTSYWT
-1647 IVNHITIW
+1647 VVNHVTIW
-1655 GSLIWYFVLDYF
+1655 GSLVWYFVLDYF

-1680 TQAIKD
+1680 TQAMKD
-1686 LTFWMTM
+1686 LTFWVTM
-1693 LITVVMLMAPVL
+1693 LITVMALVAPVL

-1711 LDVHPSLSDKIRQKS
+1711 LDVHPSLSDKIRQRS
-1726 LKKVHSRVSSDVRR
+1726 LKKIHSRASSNVRR
-1740 TPSSRRGRRSV
+1740 TASSRRGRRSV

-1765 LITSGKIMHKMPQ
+1765 LITSGKIMHKLPQ

-1788 KKSQTLHNSV
+1788 KKTQVLHNNLNS
-1798 AASVDGM
+1798 ADGAS
-1805 NNKQQNHTN
+1805 KTN
-1814 NSGGT
+1814 NVSGQHMV
-1819 KTNDNNNTNLRHNQN
+1819 NNNTNLRQNQN
-1834 NQIHS
+1834 HS
-1839 SMADIRH
+1839 SMADITA
-1846 DGRAS
+1846 DGRGTG
-1851 GERYQGSASTDEL
+1851 GEDGRGSVSTDDM

>member
-1 MPGTRKGSE
+1 MIGGRRCSE
-10 AGQRT
+10 AAR
-15 RQRPDTLELGVL
+15 RLKRRPDTLELSVL
-27 SADIRQQQ
+27 DGQPMETELQLQEDNEGTPSKGAGNVNESGLGATEVSRSAPSKR
-35 QQREQERELEQEQE
+35 
-49 QQEPDIEHW
+49 
-58 SAAAAQP
+58 
-65 TAATTR
+65 T
-71 RSRWFNFASK
+71 RWFQFARSSK
-81 SRRRRLLRCEEEQ
+81 NRRKRLHCDEDEEVVQQDRRNSDLEGSRRAC
-94 MQLAV
+94 
-99 EPEHEHDLEQQQVR
+99 
-113 LAQPEITNI
+113 LAQPEGMNI
-122 GNSTLTIASPAATH
+122 GSSTQTIATP
-136 IKPAV
+136 
-141 PSSATASSHLADS
+141 LMMGDS
-154 FYSLANADAGDEPK
+154 FYSLAPGGGNPSANKSDDLEL
-168 AAIDVEQQYKEQP
+168 YKQRD
-181 PSKPRLSVLQRFA
+181 PSVTSESK
-194 SWRRSAP
+194 SAP
-201 DSLPSRRHSRLQSG
+201 SM
-215 DLGSQPQLSASASA
+215 
-229 RNLRR
+229 RR
-234 LSQMR
+234 LSQIR
-239 RRRSSYYFSDNER
+239 RRRSSYYFSENER

-259 DFNSQ
+259 EFNAQ

-269 NYIKTSKYT
+269 NYIKTSKYS
-278 LLTFLPFNLLEQFQ
+278 LFTFLPFNLLEQFQ

-329 TAVKDAYDDIQRHL
+329 TAVKDAYDDIQRHI

-363 AKWSDVQV
+363 AKWSEVQV

-385 DIMLLTTSEPNG
+385 DTLLLSTSEPNG

-414 KQCLIETTELGEQHD
+414 KQCLTETIELGDRHD

-446 LNKFE
+446 LNKFD
-451 GTLMWKN
+451 GTLIWRG
-458 QRFALDNDKIL
+458 QRFALDNEKIL

-526 CALFALGCAIWEGL
+526 CALFAIGCAIWEGL

-548 LPWEHIIPQE
+548 LPWEHIIPKDYIPT
-558 MVASGATVIGLLV
+558 GATVIGLLV

-596 AQSFLINWDEEMY
+596 VQSFLINWDEEMY
-609 YARTQTYAKARTTTL
+609 YPTTNTYAKARTTTL

-654 NGRTYG
+654 NGRSYG

-668 ELIEITEQTLF
+668 ELVEITE
-679 QTCNSNNSKSSKSS
+679 
-693 SNSKSSS
+693 
-700 GVNKRSSSSAST
+700 
-712 AATPTAPPTIL
+712 
-723 VHTAEVHA
+723 
-731 KKSAL
+731 AL
-736 LVTQDGGTQLAH
+736 Q
-748 SPEELCGRIA
+748 S
-758 SEQATPAIST
+758 
-768 MENPLARKQVHYLS
+768 
-782 PSRSVANED
+782 
-791 DVDDPGGSKEDPGS
+791 
-805 RSPSASPSASSGL
+805 
-818 GACFTRSGQ
+818 
-827 RMRRQLSGGLSTSCA
+827 
-842 SGSVSGDKV
+842 
-851 IILHDN
+851 
-857 QPEHE
+857 
-862 HHHQQQQQQQQQ
+862 
-874 KQQHEQQTNRKL
+874 
-886 VKFNL
+886 
-891 TPSASSATECE
+891 
-902 TSAID
+902 
-907 SDSGCCAPFRPH
+907 
-919 HHSHRNSE
+919 
-927 RNNSS
+927 
-932 RRNSNCNSNSS
+932 
-943 TNTNTNTNTNNN
+943 
-955 NSSSSTTTT
+955 
-964 TTTTNAHHRYL
+964 
-975 STHRFA
+975 
-981 TNWSSSHQKVHMLEP
+981 

-1003 HHEVDFRWYDRT
+1003 HHETDFRWYDRT
-1015 LLDAVRSDEEHSQN
+1015 LLDAVRSDEEHSHV

-1044 VDGRLEYQ
+1044 VDGKLEYQ

-1084 MGRIE
+1084 MGQTE
-1089 EYELLHI
+1089 EYELLNI

-1103 KRMSVILRRGNSVV
+1103 KRMSVILRRGDSMV

-1126 IYDRLHSGQEDLKAR
+1126 IYDRLHGGQEDLKAR

-1151 EGLRTLVLAERR
+1151 EGLRTLALAERR
-1163 LSEQY
+1163 LTEQY

-1186 ESKLNAVYEEVE
+1186 EQKLNAIYEEIE
-1198 SGMQLL
+1198 SEMQLV

-1256 VDVFIV
+1256 ADVFIV

-1283 FDRFRPG
+1283 YNRFRPG
-1290 GTEAMNHFNSD
+1290 GFEALDRLNSD
-1301 SSMDPMSVAMTQTS
+1301 SNMDPLSVTMTQTS
-1315 AFMQDANGSTM
+1315 AFMQETNLPPTP
-1326 PPPPAISVVTFRW
+1326 PPPPAISVVTF
-1339 DAKIKDNKGG
+1339 
-1349 PDSAECNDI
+1349 SAECNDL
-1358 FGDPE
+1358 FGDDKRSE
-1363 KNSDGRRTAPSVIV
+1363 DGGTASIVV
-1377 DENTGFALVVNGH
+1377 DESTGFALVVNGH
-1390 SLVHCLSPELES
+1390 SLVHCLSPELEN

-1471 SSDYAIAQ
+1471 SSDYSIAQ
-1479 FCHLERLLLVHGRWS
+1479 FRYLERLLLVHGRWS

-1551 GVFEQDVSDKNSV
+1551 GVFEQDVSDKNSL
-1564 EYPRLYT
+1564 EFPRLYT

-1589 HGAFTSLIL
+1589 HGAFTSLVL

-1605 YKDGVSHNGYI
+1605 YKDGVSANGFI
-1616 LSDHMTLG
+1616 VSDHMTLG

-1636 AQIALYTSYWT
+1636 AQISLYTSYWT
-1647 IVNHITIW
+1647 VVNHVTIW
-1655 GSLIWYFVLDYF
+1655 GSLVWYFVLDYF

-1680 TQAIKD
+1680 SQAMKD
-1686 LTFWMTM
+1686 LTFWVTM
-1693 LITVVMLMAPVL
+1693 LITVMALVAPVL

-1726 LKKVHSRVSSDVRR
+1726 LKKIHSRTSSVVRR
-1740 TPSSRRGRRSV
+1740 TASSRRGRRSV

-1765 LITSGKIMHKMPQ
+1765 LITSGKIMHKLPQ

-1788 KKSQTLHNSV
+1788 KKTQVLHNNLNS
-1798 AASVDGM
+1798 ADGP
-1805 NNKQQNHTN
+1805 NSKTN
-1814 NSGGT
+1814 NVTGHHMV
-1819 KTNDNNNTNLRHNQN
+1819 NNNTNMRQNQN
-1834 NQIHS
+1834 QHHS
-1839 SMADIRH
+1839 SMADITA
-1846 DGRAS
+1846 DGRGNGGDDGRGS
-1851 GERYQGSASTDEL
+1851 GGSDDM

>member
-1 MPGTRKGSE
+1 MIGGKRCSE
-10 AGQRT
+10 AAR
-15 RQRPDTLELGVL
+15 RLRRRPDTLELSVL
-27 SADIRQQQ
+27 G
-35 QQREQERELEQEQE
+35 
-49 QQEPDIEHW
+49 
-58 SAAAAQP
+58 AQP
-65 TAATTR
+65 MEAELQEDSKRTPTTGPENVDGSGTESAEATSR
-71 RSRWFNFASK
+71 RTRWFQFARSSK
-81 SRRRRLLRCEEEQ
+81 NRRKRLQCDDDDEEIEEQGGRNSDMESSRRAC
-94 MQLAV
+94 
-99 EPEHEHDLEQQQVR
+99 
-113 LAQPEITNI
+113 LAQPEGMNI
-122 GNSTLTIASPAATH
+122 GSSTQTIATP
-136 IKPAV
+136 
-141 PSSATASSHLADS
+141 LMMGDS
-154 FYSLANADAGDEPK
+154 FYSLAPGGANPSTHRSDDQEL
-168 AAIDVEQQYKEQP
+168 YKQRD
-181 PSKPRLSVLQRFA
+181 PSVA
-194 SWRRSAP
+194 SETK
-201 DSLPSRRHSRLQSG
+201 SLPS
-215 DLGSQPQLSASASA
+215 
-229 RNLRR
+229 LRR
-234 LSQMR
+234 LSQIR
-239 RRRSSYYFSDNER
+239 RRRSSYYFSENER

-259 DFNSQ
+259 EFNAQ

-269 NYIKTSKYT
+269 NYIKTSKYS
-278 LLTFLPFNLLEQFQ
+278 LFTFLPFNLLEQFQ

-363 AKWSDVQV
+363 AKWSEVQV

-385 DIMLLTTSEPNG
+385 DTLLLSTSEPNG

-414 KQCLIETTELGEQHD
+414 KQCLTETIELGDRHD
-429 LLWNFN
+429 SLWNFN

-446 LNKFE
+446 LNKFD
-451 GTLMWKN
+451 GTLIWRG
-458 QRFALDNDKIL
+458 QRFALDNEKIL

-526 CALFALGCAIWEGL
+526 CALFAIGCAIWEGF

-548 LPWEHIIPQE
+548 LPWEHIIPKDYIPT
-558 MVASGATVIGLLV
+558 GATVIGLLV

-596 AQSFLINWDEEMY
+596 VQSFLINWDEEMY
-609 YARTQTYAKARTTTL
+609 YATTNTYAKARTTTL

-654 NGRTYG
+654 NGRSYG

-668 ELIEITEQTLF
+668 ELIEITE
-679 QTCNSNNSKSSKSS
+679 
-693 SNSKSSS
+693 
-700 GVNKRSSSSAST
+700 
-712 AATPTAPPTIL
+712 
-723 VHTAEVHA
+723 
-731 KKSAL
+731 AL
-736 LVTQDGGTQLAH
+736 Q
-748 SPEELCGRIA
+748 S
-758 SEQATPAIST
+758 
-768 MENPLARKQVHYLS
+768 
-782 PSRSVANED
+782 
-791 DVDDPGGSKEDPGS
+791 
-805 RSPSASPSASSGL
+805 
-818 GACFTRSGQ
+818 
-827 RMRRQLSGGLSTSCA
+827 
-842 SGSVSGDKV
+842 
-851 IILHDN
+851 
-857 QPEHE
+857 
-862 HHHQQQQQQQQQ
+862 
-874 KQQHEQQTNRKL
+874 
-886 VKFNL
+886 
-891 TPSASSATECE
+891 
-902 TSAID
+902 
-907 SDSGCCAPFRPH
+907 
-919 HHSHRNSE
+919 
-927 RNNSS
+927 
-932 RRNSNCNSNSS
+932 
-943 TNTNTNTNTNNN
+943 
-955 NSSSSTTTT
+955 
-964 TTTTNAHHRYL
+964 
-975 STHRFA
+975 
-981 TNWSSSHQKVHMLEP
+981 

-1003 HHEVDFRWYDRT
+1003 HHERDFRWYDRT
-1015 LLDAVRSDEEHSQN
+1015 LLDAVRSDEEHSHV

-1044 VDGRLEYQ
+1044 VDGKLEYQ

-1062 SAARNFGFV
+1062 AAARNFGFV

-1084 MGRIE
+1084 MGQLE
-1089 EYELLHI
+1089 EYELLNI

-1103 KRMSVILRRGNSVV
+1103 KRMSVILRRGDSMV

-1126 IYDRLHSGQEDLKAR
+1126 IYDRLHGGQEDLKAR

-1151 EGLRTLVLAERR
+1151 EGLRTLALAERR
-1163 LSEQY
+1163 LTEQY

-1186 ESKLNAVYEEVE
+1186 EQKLNEIYEEIE
-1198 SGMQLL
+1198 SEMQLV

-1256 VDVFIV
+1256 ADVFIV

-1283 FDRFRPG
+1283 YNRFRPG
-1290 GTEAMNHFNSD
+1290 GFDAFDRLNSD
-1301 SSMDPMSVAMTQTS
+1301 SNMDPLSVTMTQTS
-1315 AFMQDANGSTM
+1315 AFMQESNLPPTP

-1339 DAKIKDNKGG
+1339 DDKIKDNKGG
-1349 PDSAECNDI
+1349 PDSAECNDL
-1358 FGDPE
+1358 FGDE
-1363 KNSDGRRTAPSVIV
+1363 KRSEDGGTASIVV
-1377 DENTGFALVVNGH
+1377 DESTGFALVVNGH
-1390 SLVHCLSPELES
+1390 SLVHCLSPEMEN

-1471 SSDYAIAQ
+1471 SSDYSIAQ
-1479 FCHLERLLLVHGRWS
+1479 FRYLERLLLVHGRWS

-1551 GVFEQDVSDKNSV
+1551 GVFEQDVSDKNSL
-1564 EYPRLYT
+1564 EFPRLYT

-1589 HGAFTSLIL
+1589 HGAFTSLVL

-1605 YKDGVSHNGYI
+1605 YKDGVSENGFI
-1616 LSDHMTLG
+1616 VSDHMTLG

-1636 AQIALYTSYWT
+1636 AQISLYTSYWT
-1647 IVNHITIW
+1647 VVNHVTIW
-1655 GSLIWYFVLDYF
+1655 GSLVWYFVLDYF

-1680 TQAIKD
+1680 TQAMKD
-1686 LTFWMTM
+1686 LTFWVTM
-1693 LITVVMLMAPVL
+1693 LITVMALVAPVL

-1711 LDVHPSLSDKIRQKS
+1711 LDLHPSLSDKIRQRS
-1726 LKKVHSRVSSDVRR
+1726 LKKIHSRASSDVRR
-1740 TPSSRRGRRSV
+1740 TASSRRGRRSV

-1765 LITSGKIMHKMPQ
+1765 LITSGKIMHKLPQ

-1788 KKSQTLHNSV
+1788 KKTQVLHNNLNS
-1798 AASVDGM
+1798 ADGPVS
-1805 NNKQQNHTN
+1805 KTTN
-1814 NSGGT
+1814 NVSGQHMV
-1819 KTNDNNNTNLRHNQN
+1819 NNNTNLRQNQN
-1834 NQIHS
+1834 QNHS
-1839 SMADIRH
+1839 SMADITA
-1846 DGRAS
+1846 DGRGTGGQDGRGS
-1851 GERYQGSASTDEL
+1851 GGTDDM

>member
-1 MPGTRKGSE
+1 MGTK
-10 AGQRT
+10 T
-15 RQRPDTLELGVL
+15 
-27 SADIRQQQ
+27 
-35 QQREQERELEQEQE
+35 
-49 QQEPDIEHW
+49 
-58 SAAAAQP
+58 
-65 TAATTR
+65 
-71 RSRWFNFASK
+71 
-81 SRRRRLLRCEEEQ
+81 
-94 MQLAV
+94 
-99 EPEHEHDLEQQQVR
+99 
-113 LAQPEITNI
+113 
-122 GNSTLTIASPAATH
+122 
-136 IKPAV
+136 
-141 PSSATASSHLADS
+141 
-154 FYSLANADAGDEPK
+154 
-168 AAIDVEQQYKEQP
+168 
-181 PSKPRLSVLQRFA
+181 
-194 SWRRSAP
+194 
-201 DSLPSRRHSRLQSG
+201 
-215 DLGSQPQLSASASA
+215 QPQLAKE
-229 RNLRR
+229 
-234 LSQMR
+234 
-239 RRRSSYYFSDNER
+239 NER

-259 DFNSQ
+259 EFNAQ

-269 NYIKTSKYT
+269 NYIKTSKYS
-278 LLTFLPFNLLEQFQ
+278 LFTFLPFNLLEQFQ

-329 TAVKDAYDDIQRHL
+329 TAVKDAYDDIQRHI

-363 AKWSDVQV
+363 AKWSEVQV

-385 DIMLLTTSEPNG
+385 DTLLLSTSEPNG

-414 KQCLIETTELGEQHD
+414 KQCLTETIELGDRHD

-446 LNKFE
+446 LNKFD
-451 GTLMWKN
+451 GTLIWRG
-458 QRFALDNDKIL
+458 QRFALDNEKIL

-526 CALFALGCAIWEGL
+526 CALFAIGCAIWEGL

-548 LPWEHIIPQE
+548 LPWEHIIPKDYIPT
-558 MVASGATVIGLLV
+558 GATVIGLLV

-596 AQSFLINWDEEMY
+596 VQSFLINWDDEMY
-609 YARTQTYAKARTTTL
+609 YPTTNTYAKARTTTL

-654 NGRTYG
+654 NGRSYG

-668 ELIEITEQTLF
+668 ELVEITE
-679 QTCNSNNSKSSKSS
+679 
-693 SNSKSSS
+693 
-700 GVNKRSSSSAST
+700 
-712 AATPTAPPTIL
+712 
-723 VHTAEVHA
+723 
-731 KKSAL
+731 AL
-736 LVTQDGGTQLAH
+736 Q
-748 SPEELCGRIA
+748 S
-758 SEQATPAIST
+758 
-768 MENPLARKQVHYLS
+768 
-782 PSRSVANED
+782 
-791 DVDDPGGSKEDPGS
+791 
-805 RSPSASPSASSGL
+805 
-818 GACFTRSGQ
+818 
-827 RMRRQLSGGLSTSCA
+827 
-842 SGSVSGDKV
+842 
-851 IILHDN
+851 
-857 QPEHE
+857 
-862 HHHQQQQQQQQQ
+862 
-874 KQQHEQQTNRKL
+874 
-886 VKFNL
+886 
-891 TPSASSATECE
+891 
-902 TSAID
+902 
-907 SDSGCCAPFRPH
+907 
-919 HHSHRNSE
+919 
-927 RNNSS
+927 
-932 RRNSNCNSNSS
+932 
-943 TNTNTNTNTNNN
+943 
-955 NSSSSTTTT
+955 
-964 TTTTNAHHRYL
+964 
-975 STHRFA
+975 
-981 TNWSSSHQKVHMLEP
+981 

-1003 HHEVDFRWYDRT
+1003 HHESDFRWYDRS
-1015 LLDAVRSDEEHSQN
+1015 LLDAVRSDEEHSHV

-1084 MGRIE
+1084 MGQTE
-1089 EYELLHI
+1089 EYELLNI

-1103 KRMSVILRRGNSVV
+1103 KRMSVILRRGDSMV

-1126 IYDRLHSGQEDLKAR
+1126 IYDRLHGGQEDLKAR

-1151 EGLRTLVLAERR
+1151 EGLRTLALAERR
-1163 LSEQY
+1163 LTEQY

-1186 ESKLNAVYEEVE
+1186 EQKLNAIYEEIE
-1198 SGMQLL
+1198 SEMQLV

-1256 VDVFIV
+1256 ADVFIV

-1283 FDRFRPG
+1283 YNRFRPG
-1290 GTEAMNHFNSD
+1290 GFDAFDRLNSD
-1301 SSMDPMSVAMTQTS
+1301 SNMDPLSVTMTQTS
-1315 AFMQDANGSTM
+1315 AFMQETNLPPTP

-1339 DAKIKDNKGG
+1339 DEKNKDNKGG
-1349 PDSAECNDI
+1349 PDSAECNDL
-1358 FGDPE
+1358 FGDE
-1363 KNSDGRRTAPSVIV
+1363 KGSEDGGTASIVV

-1390 SLVHCLSPELES
+1390 SLVHCLSPELEN

-1471 SSDYAIAQ
+1471 SSDYSIAQ
-1479 FCHLERLLLVHGRWS
+1479 FRYLERLLLVHGRWS

-1551 GVFEQDVSDKNSV
+1551 GVFEQDVSDKNSL
-1564 EYPRLYT
+1564 EFPRLYT

-1589 HGAFTSLIL
+1589 HGAFTSLVL

-1605 YKDGVSHNGYI
+1605 YKDGVSANGFI
-1616 LSDHMTLG
+1616 VSDHMTLG

-1636 AQIALYTSYWT
+1636 AQISLYTSYWT
-1647 IVNHITIW
+1647 VVNHVTIW
-1655 GSLIWYFVLDYF
+1655 GSLVWYFVLDYF

-1680 TQAIKD
+1680 TQAMKD
-1686 LTFWMTM
+1686 LTFWVTM
-1693 LITVVMLMAPVL
+1693 LITVMALVAPVL

-1726 LKKVHSRVSSDVRR
+1726 LKKIHSRASSDVRR
-1740 TPSSRRGRRSV
+1740 TASSRRGRRSV

-1765 LITSGKIMHKMPQ
+1765 LITSGKIMHKLPQ

-1788 KKSQTLHNSV
+1788 KKTQVLHNNLNS
-1798 AASVDGM
+1798 ADGP
-1805 NNKQQNHTN
+1805 NSKTN
-1814 NSGGT
+1814 NVTGQHMV
-1819 KTNDNNNTNLRHNQN
+1819 NNNTNMRQNQN
-1834 NQIHS
+1834 QNHS
-1839 SMADIRH
+1839 SMADITA
-1846 DGRAS
+1846 DGRGHGGDDGRGS
-1851 GERYQGSASTDEL
+1851 GGSDDM

>member
-1 MPGTRKGSE
+1 MGTK
-10 AGQRT
+10 T
-15 RQRPDTLELGVL
+15 
-27 SADIRQQQ
+27 
-35 QQREQERELEQEQE
+35 
-49 QQEPDIEHW
+49 
-58 SAAAAQP
+58 
-65 TAATTR
+65 
-71 RSRWFNFASK
+71 
-81 SRRRRLLRCEEEQ
+81 
-94 MQLAV
+94 
-99 EPEHEHDLEQQQVR
+99 
-113 LAQPEITNI
+113 
-122 GNSTLTIASPAATH
+122 
-136 IKPAV
+136 
-141 PSSATASSHLADS
+141 
-154 FYSLANADAGDEPK
+154 
-168 AAIDVEQQYKEQP
+168 
-181 PSKPRLSVLQRFA
+181 
-194 SWRRSAP
+194 
-201 DSLPSRRHSRLQSG
+201 
-215 DLGSQPQLSASASA
+215 QPQLAKE
-229 RNLRR
+229 
-234 LSQMR
+234 
-239 RRRSSYYFSDNER
+239 NER

-259 DFNSQ
+259 EFNAQ

-269 NYIKTSKYT
+269 NYIKTSKYS
-278 LLTFLPFNLLEQFQ
+278 LFTFLPFNLLEQFQ

-329 TAVKDAYDDIQRHL
+329 TAVKDAYDDIQRHI

-363 AKWSDVQV
+363 AKWSEVQV

-385 DIMLLTTSEPNG
+385 DTLLLSTSEPNG

-414 KQCLIETTELGEQHD
+414 KQCLTETIELGDRHD

-446 LNKFE
+446 LNKFD
-451 GTLMWKN
+451 GTLIWRG
-458 QRFALDNDKIL
+458 QRFALDNEKIL

-526 CALFALGCAIWEGL
+526 CALFAIGCAIWEGL

-548 LPWEHIIPQE
+548 LPWEHIIPKDYIPT
-558 MVASGATVIGLLV
+558 GATVIGLLV

-596 AQSFLINWDEEMY
+596 VQSFLINWDEEMY
-609 YARTQTYAKARTTTL
+609 YPTTNTYAKARTTTL

-654 NGRTYG
+654 NGRSYG

-668 ELIEITEQTLF
+668 ELVEITE
-679 QTCNSNNSKSSKSS
+679 
-693 SNSKSSS
+693 
-700 GVNKRSSSSAST
+700 
-712 AATPTAPPTIL
+712 
-723 VHTAEVHA
+723 
-731 KKSAL
+731 AL
-736 LVTQDGGTQLAH
+736 Q
-748 SPEELCGRIA
+748 S
-758 SEQATPAIST
+758 
-768 MENPLARKQVHYLS
+768 
-782 PSRSVANED
+782 
-791 DVDDPGGSKEDPGS
+791 
-805 RSPSASPSASSGL
+805 
-818 GACFTRSGQ
+818 
-827 RMRRQLSGGLSTSCA
+827 
-842 SGSVSGDKV
+842 
-851 IILHDN
+851 
-857 QPEHE
+857 
-862 HHHQQQQQQQQQ
+862 
-874 KQQHEQQTNRKL
+874 
-886 VKFNL
+886 
-891 TPSASSATECE
+891 
-902 TSAID
+902 
-907 SDSGCCAPFRPH
+907 
-919 HHSHRNSE
+919 
-927 RNNSS
+927 
-932 RRNSNCNSNSS
+932 
-943 TNTNTNTNTNNN
+943 
-955 NSSSSTTTT
+955 
-964 TTTTNAHHRYL
+964 
-975 STHRFA
+975 
-981 TNWSSSHQKVHMLEP
+981 

-1003 HHEVDFRWYDRT
+1003 HHESDFRWYDRT
-1015 LLDAVRSDEEHSQN
+1015 LLDAVRSDEEHSHV

-1044 VDGRLEYQ
+1044 VDGKLEYQ

-1084 MGRIE
+1084 MGQTE
-1089 EYELLHI
+1089 EYELLNI

-1103 KRMSVILRRGNSVV
+1103 KRMSVILRRGDSMV

-1126 IYDRLHSGQEDLKAR
+1126 IYDRLHGGQEDLKAR

-1151 EGLRTLVLAERR
+1151 EGLRTLALAERR
-1163 LSEQY
+1163 LTEQY

-1186 ESKLNAVYEEVE
+1186 EQKLNAIYEEIE
-1198 SGMQLL
+1198 SEMQLV

-1256 VDVFIV
+1256 ADVFIV

-1283 FDRFRPG
+1283 YNRFRPG
-1290 GTEAMNHFNSD
+1290 GFDPFDRLNSD
-1301 SSMDPMSVAMTQTS
+1301 SNMDPLSVTMTQTS
-1315 AFMQDANGSTM
+1315 AFMQETNLPPTP

-1339 DAKIKDNKGG
+1339 DEKNKDNKGG
-1349 PDSAECNDI
+1349 PDSAECNDL
-1358 FGDPE
+1358 FGDE
-1363 KNSDGRRTAPSVIV
+1363 KGSEDGGTASIVV

-1390 SLVHCLSPELES
+1390 SLVHCLSPELEN

-1471 SSDYAIAQ
+1471 SSDYSIAQ
-1479 FCHLERLLLVHGRWS
+1479 FRYLERLLLVHGRWS

-1551 GVFEQDVSDKNSV
+1551 GVFEQDVSDKNSL
-1564 EYPRLYT
+1564 EFPRLYT

-1589 HGAFTSLIL
+1589 HGAFTSLVL

-1605 YKDGVSHNGYI
+1605 YKDGVSANGFI
-1616 LSDHMTLG
+1616 VSDHMTLG

-1636 AQIALYTSYWT
+1636 AQISLYTSYWT
-1647 IVNHITIW
+1647 VVNHVTIW
-1655 GSLIWYFVLDYF
+1655 GSLVWYFVLDYF

-1680 TQAIKD
+1680 TQAMKD
-1686 LTFWMTM
+1686 LTFWVTM
-1693 LITVVMLMAPVL
+1693 LITVMTLVAPVL

-1726 LKKVHSRVSSDVRR
+1726 LKKIHSRASSDVRR
-1740 TPSSRRGRRSV
+1740 TASSRRGRRSV

-1765 LITSGKIMHKMPQ
+1765 LITSGKIMHKLPQ

-1788 KKSQTLHNSV
+1788 KKTQVLHNNLNS
-1798 AASVDGM
+1798 ADGPNSKS
-1805 NNKQQNHTN
+1805 NNVTGQHMV
-1814 NSGGT
+1814 
-1819 KTNDNNNTNLRHNQN
+1819 NNNTNMRQNQN
-1834 NQIHS
+1834 QNHS
-1839 SMADIRH
+1839 SMADITA
-1846 DGRAS
+1846 DGRVNGGDDGRGS
-1851 GERYQGSASTDEL
+1851 GGSDDM

>member
-1 MPGTRKGSE
+1 MPGARKCSE
-10 AGQRT
+10 TGKGM
-15 RQRPDTLELGVL
+15 RQRPDTLELDVL
-27 SADIRQQQ
+27 SGDQDGAKYDIRDE
-35 QQREQERELEQEQE
+35 EQGQVQEQ
-49 QQEPDIEHW
+49 
-58 SAAAAQP
+58 
-65 TAATTR
+65 TAAVTR
-71 RSRWFNFASK
+71 RTRWFHFASK
-81 SRRRRLLRCEEEQ
+81 SRRRRRQRCEEEQ
-94 MQLAV
+94 MQLA
-99 EPEHEHDLEQQQVR
+99 LEQEQEEQLQQQQSQQQLQVR
-113 LAQPEITNI
+113 LAQPETMNI
-122 GNSTLTIASPAATH
+122 GNSMLTMTSPLTANL
-136 IKPAV
+136 KPTV
-141 PSSATASSHLADS
+141 TTTTTTTSSDLAES
-154 FYSLANADAGDEPK
+154 FYSLANADITEPPIT
-168 AAIDVEQQYKEQP
+168 AVDVELQYKEQP
-181 PSKPRLSVLQRFA
+181 LAKPRLSMLQRFA

-201 DSLPSRRHSRLQSG
+201 DSLPSRRCSHSPVSDELDSQ
-215 DLGSQPQLSASASA
+215 QPQLLASASA

-234 LSQMR
+234 LSQLR

-259 DFNSQ
+259 EFNSQ

-385 DIMLLTTSEPNG
+385 DIMLLTTSEPSG

-414 KQCLIETTELGEQHD
+414 KQCLMETTELGEQHD
-429 LLWNFN
+429 LLWSFN

-451 GTLMWKN
+451 GTLIWRN

-514 IIIGIVLFLVSI
+514 IIIGIVLFLISI
-526 CALFALGCAIWEGL
+526 CAFFALACAIWEGL

-660 DVIDLRTG
+660 DVYDLRTG

-679 QTCNSNNSKSSKSS
+679 QTSNSN
-693 SNSKSSS
+693 SNSNSNCSS
-700 GVNKRSSSSAST
+700 GGGGGGGGNKRSGSSST
-712 AATPTAPPTIL
+712 AAAPPTIL
-723 VHTAEVHA
+723 VHKAEVHE
-731 KKSAL
+731 KKSAV
-736 LVTQDGGTQLAH
+736 LVTTDGGTQLAH
-748 SPEELCGRIA
+748 SPEQLHGRIA
-758 SEQATPAIST
+758 SERLSPTVST
-768 MENPLARKQVHYLS
+768 VENPLARKQVHYLS
-782 PSRSVANED
+782 PSKSVSNED
-791 DVDDPGGSKEDPGS
+791 DVDDPGG
-805 RSPSASPSASSGL
+805 RTCTRSASGSASASGSSGL

-827 RMRRQLSGGLSTSCA
+827 RMRRQLSGGLSTS
-842 SGSVSGDKV
+842 SGSSDK
-851 IILHDN
+851 
-857 QPEHE
+857 
-862 HHHQQQQQQQQQ
+862 
-874 KQQHEQQTNRKL
+874 
-886 VKFNL
+886 
-891 TPSASSATECE
+891 A
-902 TSAID
+902 
-907 SDSGCCAPFRPH
+907 
-919 HHSHRNSE
+919 
-927 RNNSS
+927 
-932 RRNSNCNSNSS
+932 
-943 TNTNTNTNTNNN
+943 
-955 NSSSSTTTT
+955 
-964 TTTTNAHHRYL
+964 
-975 STHRFA
+975 
-981 TNWSSSHQKVHMLEP
+981 LEP

-1003 HHEVDFRWYDRT
+1003 HHESDFRWYDRT
-1015 LLDAVRSDEEHSQN
+1015 LLDAVRSDEPHAHN

-1084 MGRIE
+1084 MGRLE

-1126 IYDRLHSGQEDLKAR
+1126 IYDRLHGGQEDLKAR

-1163 LSEQY
+1163 LTEQY
-1168 YNDWRSRQQ
+1168 YSDWRLRQQ

-1186 ESKLNAVYEEVE
+1186 EQKLNAMYEEVE
-1198 SGMQLL
+1198 SDMQLL

-1214 DGVPKSIANLQNAGI
+1214 DGVPKSIANLQSAGI

-1262 DGNSVEEVEKQ
+1262 DGSSVEEVEKQ

-1290 GTEAMNHFNSD
+1290 GSEALNHYNSD
-1301 SSMDPMSVAMTQTS
+1301 SSMDPMGVAMTQTS
-1315 AFMQDANGSTM
+1315 AFMQDPNGSTI
-1326 PPPPAISVVTFRW
+1326 PQPPPAISVVTFRW

-1349 PDSAECNDI
+1349 PDSAECTDL
-1358 FGDPE
+1358 FGDAE
-1363 KNSDGRRTAPSVIV
+1363 KSEDGRRTAPSVVV
-1377 DENTGFALVVNGH
+1377 DESTGFALVVNGH
-1390 SLVHCLSPELES
+1390 SLVHCLSPELET

-1479 FCHLERLLLVHGRWS
+1479 FCYLERLLLVHGRWS

-1551 GVFEQDVSDKNSV
+1551 GVFEQDVSDKHSL
-1564 EYPRLYT
+1564 EYPRLYA

-1680 TQAIKD
+1680 TQAMKD
-1686 LTFWMTM
+1686 LTFWVTM
-1693 LITVVMLMAPVL
+1693 LITVVTLMAPVL

-1711 LDVHPSLSDKIRQKS
+1711 LDVHPSLSDKIRQRS
-1726 LKKVHSRVSSDVRR
+1726 LKKDHSRVSSDVRR

-1788 KKSQTLHNSV
+1788 KKTQALHNNLG
-1798 AASVDGM
+1798 DGIPHKQTPSTGHNH
-1805 NNKQQNHTN
+1805 NNISSKN
-1814 NSGGT
+1814 
-1819 KTNDNNNTNLRHNQN
+1819 NNNTNLRNNHN

-1839 SMADIRH
+1839 SMADIRR
-1846 DGRAS
+1846 DGQS
-1851 GERYQGSASTDEL
+1851 SSDMNHGSASTDEL

>member
-1 MPGTRKGSE
+1 MIGGRRCSE
-10 AGQRT
+10 AAR
-15 RQRPDTLELGVL
+15 RLRRRPDTLELSVL
-27 SADIRQQQ
+27 GGQPM
-35 QQREQERELEQEQE
+35 ETELQEEDDERT
-49 QQEPDIEHW
+49 P
-58 SAAAAQP
+58 
-65 TAATTR
+65 ATGTGNTDVSRTKSTEATSKRTRWFQFARSSKNRRKRLHCDDDEETEDQGGRNSDKDGTR
-71 RSRWFNFASK
+71 RA
-81 SRRRRLLRCEEEQ
+81 C
-94 MQLAV
+94 
-99 EPEHEHDLEQQQVR
+99 
-113 LAQPEITNI
+113 LAQPEGMNI
-122 GNSTLTIASPAATH
+122 GSSTQTIATPLM
-136 IKPAV
+136 V
-141 PSSATASSHLADS
+141 GDS
-154 FYSLANADAGDEPK
+154 FYSLAPEGANPSTNRSVDQEL
-168 AAIDVEQQYKEQP
+168 YKQRD
-181 PSKPRLSVLQRFA
+181 PSVA
-194 SWRRSAP
+194 SETK
-201 DSLPSRRHSRLQSG
+201 SLPSM
-215 DLGSQPQLSASASA
+215 
-229 RNLRR
+229 RR
-234 LSQMR
+234 LSQIR
-239 RRRSSYYFSDNER
+239 RRRSSYYFSENER

-259 DFNSQ
+259 EFNAQ

-269 NYIKTSKYT
+269 NYIKTSKYS
-278 LLTFLPFNLLEQFQ
+278 LFTFLPFNLLEQFQ

-363 AKWSDVQV
+363 AKWSEVQV

-385 DIMLLTTSEPNG
+385 DTLLLSTSEPNG

-414 KQCLIETTELGEQHD
+414 KQCLTETIELGDRHD
-429 LLWNFN
+429 SLWNFN

-446 LNKFE
+446 LNKFD
-451 GTLMWKN
+451 GTLIWRS
-458 QRFALDNDKIL
+458 QRFALDNEKIL

-526 CALFALGCAIWEGL
+526 CALFAIGCAVWEGL

-548 LPWEHIIPQE
+548 LPWERIIPKDYIPT
-558 MVASGATVIGLLV
+558 GATVIGLLV

-596 AQSFLINWDEEMY
+596 VQSFLINWDEEMY
-609 YARTQTYAKARTTTL
+609 YATTNTYAKARTTTL

-654 NGRTYG
+654 NGRSYG

-668 ELIEITEQTLF
+668 ELIEITEALQT
-679 QTCNSNNSKSSKSS
+679 
-693 SNSKSSS
+693 
-700 GVNKRSSSSAST
+700 
-712 AATPTAPPTIL
+712 
-723 VHTAEVHA
+723 
-731 KKSAL
+731 
-736 LVTQDGGTQLAH
+736 
-748 SPEELCGRIA
+748 
-758 SEQATPAIST
+758 
-768 MENPLARKQVHYLS
+768 
-782 PSRSVANED
+782 
-791 DVDDPGGSKEDPGS
+791 
-805 RSPSASPSASSGL
+805 
-818 GACFTRSGQ
+818 
-827 RMRRQLSGGLSTSCA
+827 
-842 SGSVSGDKV
+842 
-851 IILHDN
+851 
-857 QPEHE
+857 
-862 HHHQQQQQQQQQ
+862 
-874 KQQHEQQTNRKL
+874 
-886 VKFNL
+886 
-891 TPSASSATECE
+891 
-902 TSAID
+902 
-907 SDSGCCAPFRPH
+907 
-919 HHSHRNSE
+919 
-927 RNNSS
+927 
-932 RRNSNCNSNSS
+932 
-943 TNTNTNTNTNNN
+943 
-955 NSSSSTTTT
+955 
-964 TTTTNAHHRYL
+964 
-975 STHRFA
+975 
-981 TNWSSSHQKVHMLEP
+981 

-1003 HHEVDFRWYDRT
+1003 HYESDFRWYDRT
-1015 LLDAVRSDEEHSQN
+1015 LLDAVRSDEEHSHV

-1044 VDGRLEYQ
+1044 VDGKLEYQ

-1062 SAARNFGFV
+1062 AAARNFGFV

-1084 MGRIE
+1084 MGQLE
-1089 EYELLHI
+1089 EYELLNI

-1103 KRMSVILRRGNSVV
+1103 KRMSVILRRGDSMV

-1126 IYDRLHSGQEDLKAR
+1126 IYDRLHSGQEDMKAR

-1151 EGLRTLVLAERR
+1151 EGLRTLALAERR
-1163 LSEQY
+1163 LTEQY

-1186 ESKLNAVYEEVE
+1186 EQKLNEIYEEIE
-1198 SGMQLL
+1198 SEMQLV

-1256 VDVFIV
+1256 ADVFIV

-1283 FDRFRPG
+1283 YNRFRPG
-1290 GTEAMNHFNSD
+1290 GFDPFDRLNSD
-1301 SSMDPMSVAMTQTS
+1301 SNMDPLSVTMTQTS
-1315 AFMQDANGSTM
+1315 AFMQESNLPPTP

-1339 DAKIKDNKGG
+1339 DDKTKDNKGG
-1349 PDSAECNDI
+1349 PDSAECNDL
-1358 FGDPE
+1358 FGDE
-1363 KNSDGRRTAPSVIV
+1363 KRSEGGGTASIVV
-1377 DENTGFALVVNGH
+1377 DESTGFALVVNGH
-1390 SLVHCLSPELES
+1390 SLVHCLSPELET

-1433 AKNAVTLA
+1433 AKKAVTLA

-1471 SSDYAIAQ
+1471 SSDYSIAQ
-1479 FCHLERLLLVHGRWS
+1479 FRYLERLLLVHGRWS

-1564 EYPRLYT
+1564 DFPRLYT

-1589 HGAFTSLIL
+1589 HGAFTSLVL

-1605 YKDGVSHNGYI
+1605 YKDGVSQNGFI
-1616 LSDHMTLG
+1616 VSDHMTLG

-1636 AQIALYTSYWT
+1636 AQISLYTSYWT
-1647 IVNHITIW
+1647 VVNHVTIW
-1655 GSLIWYFVLDYF
+1655 GSLVWYFVLDYF

-1680 TQAIKD
+1680 TQAMKD
-1686 LTFWMTM
+1686 LTFWVTM
-1693 LITVVMLMAPVL
+1693 LITVMALVAPVL

-1711 LDVHPSLSDKIRQKS
+1711 LDVHPSLSDKIRQRS
-1726 LKKVHSRVSSDVRR
+1726 LKKIHSRASSNVRR
-1740 TPSSRRGRRSV
+1740 TASSRRGRRSV

-1765 LITSGKIMHKMPQ
+1765 LITSGKIMHKLPQ

-1788 KKSQTLHNSV
+1788 KKTQALHNNLNS
-1798 AASVDGM
+1798 ADGSSKSNNASGQHMV
-1805 NNKQQNHTN
+1805 
-1814 NSGGT
+1814 
-1819 KTNDNNNTNLRHNQN
+1819 NNNTNLRQNQN
-1834 NQIHS
+1834 QNHS
-1839 SMADIRH
+1839 SMADITA
-1846 DGRAS
+1846 DGRGTG
-1851 GERYQGSASTDEL
+1851 GEDGRGSVSTDDM